1 MPGTNLTREEAQ
13 QRAKLLTVDSYE
25 IDLDLSGA
33 VEGGTYRSV
42 TTVRFDS
49 AESGVGSFIDLVAPA
64 VQEVVLNGDSL
75 DPAEVFKDSRIELAG
90 ILEGRNVLR
99 VVADCAYTNTG
110 EGLHRFVDPVDQQ
123 AYLYT
128 QFEVPDARR
137 VFASF
142 EQPDLKATFQFTVK
156 APSGWTVISNSPT
169 PEPKDDVWEFE
180 PTPRISTYV
189 TALIL
194 GPYHSVHSV
203 YEKDGQSVPLGIYC
217 RPSLAEFLDSDAI
230 FEVTRQ
236 GFEWFQEKFD
246 YAYPFKK
253 YDQLFVP
260 EFNAGAME
268 NAGAVTIR
276 DQYVFR
282 SKVTDAAYE
291 VRAETILHELAHMWF
306 GDLVTMEWW
315 NDLWLNESFA
325 TYTSIAC
332 QSYAPGSRWPHSW
345 TTFANSM
352 KTWAYRQDQLPSTH
366 PIMAQINDLD
376 DVLVNFDGITYAKGA
391 SVLKQ
396 LVAYVGE
403 DEFFRGVQA
412 YFKAHAYGNTQ
423 LSDLLGALEET
434 SGRDLGTWSQKWLQT
449 AGINV
454 LRPEI
459 ETDANG
465 VITSFAIRQEA
476 PALPA
481 GAKGEPTLRPHRI
494 AVGLYDLDDSAGG
507 SGKLVRGER
516 IELDVDGELTEVA
529 ELVGK
534 RRPAVILLNDD
545 DLSYAKVR
553 LDEQSLAFVTE
564 HLGDFEASLPR
575 ALCWASAWDM
585 TRDAELAARDYL
597 SLVLS
602 GIGKESDIGVVQ
614 SLHRQV
620 LTAVELYADPNARE
634 ALLTRWT
641 DATLAHLRSSAGGSD
656 HQLAWARAFAAT
668 ARTPEQLDLLEGLL
682 DGRESIEGLAV
693 DTELRW
699 SFVQRLAAV
708 GRFDEAEITSEYER
722 DRTAAGERHAATAR
736 AARPTEEAKA
746 EAWASVVESD
756 KLPNAVQ
763 EAVIGGFVQFGQREL
778 LAPYTEKYF
787 AAVKGVWDS
796 RSHEMAQQIAVGLY
810 PSVQVSADTLAKTD
824 EWLASAEPSAALRR
838 LISESRSGVER
849 ALRAQARHGGVGGDA
864 LRRGKMALPRA
875 RARKR
880 RFRMEVSRSTG
891 TAAPTGETTSPAAVA
906 RSGPRPHQG
915 RGERRSLLAFR
926 F

>member
-33 VEGGTYRSV
+33 QEGGTYRSV

-49 AESGVGSFIDLVAPA
+49 AEANAETFIDLIAPA
-64 VQEVVLNGDSL
+64 VHEVVLNGHAL
-75 DPAEVFKDSRIELAG
+75 EVGAVFRDSRIALRH
-90 ILEGRNVLR
+90 LREGRNELR
-99 VVADCAYTNTG
+99 VVADCEYTNTG

-142 EQPDLKATFQFTVK
+142 EQPDLKATFRFTVT

-169 PEPKDDVWEFE
+169 PEPKDDVWSFE
-180 PTPRISTYV
+180 PTPRISTYI
-189 TALIL
+189 TALIV
-194 GPYHSVHSV
+194 GPYHAVHSS

-217 RPSLAEFLDSDAI
+217 RPSLAEFLDADAI

-236 GFEWFQEKFD
+236 GFDWFQEKFD

-332 QSYAPGSRWPHSW
+332 QAYAPDSRWPHSW

-366 PIMAQINDLD
+366 PIMADIRDLD

-396 LVAYVGE
+396 LVAYVGM
-403 DEFFRGVQA
+403 DEFFQGVQA
-412 YFKAHAYGNTQ
+412 YFKRHAFGNTR

-434 SGRDLGTWSQKWLQT
+434 SGRDLQTWSRKWLQT

-454 LRPEI
+454 LRPVV
-459 ETDANG
+459 DVDSAG
-465 VITSFAIRQEA
+465 VITSFAVKQEA

-481 GAKGEPTLRPHRI
+481 GATGEPTLRPHRI
-494 AVGLYDLDDSAGG
+494 AIGLYDLDDD
-507 SGKLVRGER
+507 SGKLVRTDR
-516 IELDVDGELTEVA
+516 VELDVDGELTAVEA
-529 ELVGK
+529 LVG
-534 RRPAVILLNDD
+534 RARPAVVLLNDD

-553 LDEQSLAFVTE
+553 LDTESLAFVTE

-585 TRDAELAARDYL
+585 TRDAELPTRDYL
-597 SLVLS
+597 ALVLS
-602 GIGKESDIGVVQ
+602 GIAKESDIGVVQ

-620 LTAVELYADPNARE
+620 KLALDLYADPAGRD
-634 ALLTRWT
+634 ALLARWT
-641 DATLAHLRSSAGGSD
+641 GAALEHLRAAEPGGD

-668 ARTPEQLDLLEGLL
+668 ARTESDLALLEGLL
-682 DGRESIEGLAV
+682 DGSETIEGLAV

-699 SFVQRLAAV
+699 SFVGRLAAM
-708 GRFDEAEITSEYER
+708 GRLDEAGIAAEAER
-722 DRTAAGERHAATAR
+722 DRTAAGERHAAAAR
-736 AARPTEEAKA
+736 AARPTPEAKA
-746 EAWASVVESD
+746 AAWASVVESD
-756 KLPNAVQ
+756 ALPNAVQ
-763 EAVIGGFVQFGQREL
+763 EAVISGFVQTEQREL
-778 LAPYTEKYF
+778 LAPYAEKYF
-787 AAVKGVWDS
+787 GAVKAVWES
-796 RSHEMAQQIAVGLY
+796 RSHEMAQQVAVGLY
-810 PSVQVSADTLAKTD
+810 PSVQVSAATLDATD
-824 EWLASAEPSAALRR
+824 AWLASAEPTPALRR
-838 LISESRSGVER
+838 LITESRAGVDR
-849 ALRAQARHGGVGGDA
+849 ALRAQAADKA
-864 LRRGKMALPRA
+864 
-875 RARKR
+875 
-880 RFRMEVSRSTG
+880 
-891 TAAPTGETTSPAAVA
+891 
-906 RSGPRPHQG
+906 
-915 RGERRSLLAFR
+915 
-926 F
+926 

>member
-33 VEGGTYRSV
+33 QEGGTYRSV
-42 TTVRFDS
+42 TTVRFDV
-49 AESGVGSFIDLVAPA
+49 AEGGAESFIDLVAPA
-64 VQEVVLNGDSL
+64 VHEVTLNGDPL
-75 DPAEVFKDSRIELAG
+75 DAAEVFQDSRIALPG
-90 ILEGRNVLR
+90 LLEGRNVLR

-110 EGLHRFVDPVDQQ
+110 EGLHRFVDPVDEQ

-142 EQPDLKATFQFTVK
+142 EQPDLKATFRFTVK
-156 APSGWTVISNSPT
+156 APTGWTVISNSPT
-169 PEPKDDVWEFE
+169 PEPKDDVWAFE
-180 PTPRISTYV
+180 PTPRISSYI
-189 TALIL
+189 TALIV

-236 GFEWFQEKFD
+236 GFDWFQEKFD

-291 VRAETILHELAHMWF
+291 LRAETILHELAHMWF

-332 QSYAPGSRWPHSW
+332 QAYHPESRWPHSW

-366 PIMAQINDLD
+366 PIMAEIRDLD

-396 LVAYVGE
+396 LVAYVGM
-403 DEFFRGVQA
+403 DEFFQGVQA
-412 YFKAHAYGNTQ
+412 YFKAHAFGNTR

-434 SGRDLGTWSQKWLQT
+434 SGRDLKAWSKAWLET

-459 ETDANG
+459 ETDADG

-494 AVGLYDLDDSAGG
+494 AVGLYDLDDD

-516 IELDVDGELTEVA
+516 IELDVDGELTAVPQ
-529 ELVGK
+529 LVGT
-534 RRPAVILLNDD
+534 RRPAVVLLNDD

-564 HLGDFEASLPR
+564 HLGDFESSLPR

-585 TRDAELAARDYL
+585 TRDAELPTRDYL

-620 LTAVELYADPNARE
+620 KLAIDLYGAPATRE

-641 DATLAHLRSSAGGSD
+641 DATLAHLRTSAAGSD

-668 ARTPEQLDLLEGLL
+668 ARTPEQLDLLEALL
-682 DGRESIEGLAV
+682 DGSQTIEGLAV

-699 SFVQRLAAV
+699 AFVERLAAV
-708 GRFDEAEITSEYER
+708 GRFDEAEIAGEYER
-722 DRTAAGERHAATAR
+722 DKTAAGERHAATAR
-736 AARPTEEAKA
+736 AARPTPEAKS
-746 EAWASVVESD
+746 EAWAQVVESD

-763 EAVIGGFVQFGQREL
+763 EAVIGGFVQTDQREL

-787 AAVKGVWDS
+787 EVVKGIWES
-796 RSHEMAQQIAVGLY
+796 RSHEIAQQIAIGLY
-810 PSVQVSADTLAKTD
+810 PAIQISEETLARTD
-824 EWLASAEPSAALRR
+824 AWLAAAEPNAALRR
-838 LISESRSGVER
+838 LVSEARAGVER
-849 ALRAQARHGGVGGDA
+849 ALKAQAADA
-864 LRRGKMALPRA
+864 
-875 RARKR
+875 
-880 RFRMEVSRSTG
+880 
-891 TAAPTGETTSPAAVA
+891 
-906 RSGPRPHQG
+906 Q
-915 RGERRSLLAFR
+915 
-926 F
+926 

>member
-13 QRAKLLTVDSYE
+13 QRARLLTVDAYE
-25 IDLDLSGA
+25 IELDLSGA
-33 VEGGTYRSV
+33 QEGGTYRSE
-42 TTVRFDS
+42 TTVRFDA
-49 AESGVGSFIDLVAPA
+49 AEAGDSFIDLVAPA
-64 VQEVVLNGDSL
+64 VHEVVLNGTAL
-75 DPAEVFKDSRIELAG
+75 DPSEVFQDSRIALPGLAA
-90 ILEGRNVLR
+90 GRNELK

-110 EGLHRFVDPVDQQ
+110 EGLHRFVDPVDNQ

-142 EQPDLKATFQFTVK
+142 EQPDLKATFRFTVK
-156 APSGWTVISNSPT
+156 APEGWTVISNSPT
-169 PEPKDDVWEFE
+169 PERPSDNIWRFE
-180 PTPRISTYV
+180 PTPRISTYI
-189 TALIL
+189 TALIA
-194 GPYHSVHSV
+194 GPYHAVHST
-203 YEKDGQSVPLGIYC
+203 YENAATGQSVPLGIYC
-217 RPSLAEFLDSDAI
+217 RPSLAEFLDADEI
-230 FEVTRQ
+230 FAVTRQ
-236 GFEWFQEKFD
+236 GFDWFQEKFD
-246 YAYPFKK
+246 YAYPFAK

-332 QSYAPGSRWPHSW
+332 QAYAPGSKWPHSW

-366 PIMAQINDLD
+366 PIMAEIRDLD

-396 LVAYVGE
+396 LVAYVGM

-412 YFKAHAYGNTQ
+412 YFKEHAYGNTR

-434 SGRDLGTWSQKWLQT
+434 SGRDLKTWSKKWLET
-449 AGINV
+449 AGINI

-459 ETDANG
+459 TTGADGTIA
-465 VITSFAIRQEA
+465 SFAVRQEA

-481 GAKGEPTLRPHRI
+481 GATGEPTLRPHRI
-494 AVGLYDLDDSAGG
+494 AIGLYEHEN
-507 SGKLVRGER
+507 GKLVRKER
-516 IELDVDGELTEVA
+516 IELDVDGELTEVPQLA
-529 ELVGK
+529 G
-534 RRPAVILLNDD
+534 RQRPAVVLLNDD

-553 LDEQSLAFVTE
+553 LDEESLRVVTA
-564 HLGDFEASLPR
+564 HLGDFTESLPR

-585 TRDAELAARDYL
+585 TRDGELATRDYL
-597 SLVLS
+597 ALVLS
-602 GIGKESDIGVVQ
+602 GIAKESDIGVVQ

-620 LTAVELYADPNARE
+620 RLALDLYAAPDWRETGLARWSE
-634 ALLTRWT
+634 AALE
-641 DATLAHLRSSAGGSD
+641 HLRAAAPGSD

-668 ARTPEQLDLLEGLL
+668 ARTDEQLALLAGLL
-682 DGRESIEGLAV
+682 DGSETIEGLAV

-699 SFVQRLAAV
+699 DLLGRLVAT
-708 GRFDEAEITSEYER
+708 GRADEKAIDAELER
-722 DRTAAGERHAATAR
+722 DRTSAGEQHAAWAR
-736 AARPTEEAKA
+736 AARPTAEAKA
-746 EAWASVVESD
+746 EAWAAVVESG

-763 EAVIGGFVQFGQREL
+763 ESVIGGFQQAEHREL
-778 LAPYTEKYF
+778 IAPYAERYF
-787 AAVKGVWDS
+787 TVVKKLWDE
-796 RSHEMAQQIAVGLY
+796 RSHEIAQQIAIGLY
-810 PSVQVSADTLAKTD
+810 PALQVSQATLDATD
-824 EWLASAEPSAALRR
+824 AWLASAEPNAALRR
-838 LISESRSGVER
+838 LVTESRAGIER
-849 ALRAQARHGGVGGDA
+849 ALKAQAADA
-864 LRRGKMALPRA
+864 
-875 RARKR
+875 
-880 RFRMEVSRSTG
+880 
-891 TAAPTGETTSPAAVA
+891 AAA
-906 RSGPRPHQG
+906 
-915 RGERRSLLAFR
+915 
-926 F
+926 

>member
-1 MPGTNLTREEAQ
+1 VPGTNLTREEAQ
-13 QRAKLLTVDSYE
+13 QRAELLTVDSYE

-33 VEGGTYRSV
+33 QEGGTYRSV
-42 TTVRFDS
+42 TTVRFDVARTG
-49 AESGVGSFIDLVAPA
+49 AESFIDLVAPT
-64 VQEVVLNGDSL
+64 VHEVVLNGDQL
-75 DPAEVFKDSRIELAG
+75 DPGEVFKDSRIALPEL
-90 ILEGRNVLR
+90 LEGRNVLR

-110 EGLHRFVDPVDQQ
+110 EGLHRFVDPVDEQ

-142 EQPDLKATFQFTVK
+142 EQPDLKATFRFTVK
-156 APSGWTVISNSPT
+156 APEGWTVVSNSPT
-169 PEPKDDVWEFE
+169 PEPKDNVWAFE
-180 PTPRISTYV
+180 PTPRISTYI
-189 TALIL
+189 TALIV

-236 GFEWFQEKFD
+236 GFDWFQEKFD
-246 YAYPFKK
+246 YAYPFAK

-332 QSYAPGSRWPHSW
+332 QAAAPGSRWPHSW

-366 PIMAQINDLD
+366 PIMADIRDLD

-403 DEFFRGVQA
+403 VEFFKGVQA
-412 YFKAHAYGNTQ
+412 YFKRHAFGNTR

-434 SGRDLGTWSQKWLQT
+434 SGRDLKTWSKKWLET
-449 AGINV
+449 AGINI
-454 LRPEI
+454 LRPEL
-459 ETDANG
+459 ETDADG
-465 VITSFAIRQEA
+465 VITSFAVRQEA

-481 GAKGEPTLRPHRI
+481 GAKGEPTPRPHRI
-494 AVGLYDLDDSAGG
+494 AIGLYDVDSD
-507 SGKLVRGER
+507 SGKLVRTDR
-516 IELDVDGELTEVA
+516 LELDVDGELTAVPQ
-529 ELVGK
+529 LTGK

-553 LDEQSLAFVTE
+553 LDEQSLAVVTE
-564 HLGDFEASLPR
+564 RLGDFTASLPR

-620 LTAVELYADPNARE
+620 KLAIDLYADPAARE
-634 ALLTRWT
+634 SLLTRWT
-641 DATLAHLRSSAGGSD
+641 DATLAHLRAAEPASD

-668 ARTPEQLDLLEGLL
+668 ARTPEQLDLLEALL
-682 DGRESIEGLAV
+682 DGTRTIEGLAV

-699 SFVQRLAAV
+699 AFVERLAAV
-708 GRFDEAEITSEYER
+708 GRFDEAEIAAEYER
-722 DRTAAGERHAATAR
+722 DKTAAGERHAATAR
-736 AARPTEEAKA
+736 AARPTAEAKA
-746 EAWASVVESD
+746 EAWASVVGSD

-763 EAVIGGFVQFGQREL
+763 EAVISGFVQTDQREL
-778 LAPYTEKYF
+778 LAPYADTYF
-787 AAVKGVWDS
+787 EVVKGVWDS
-796 RSHEMAQQIAVGLY
+796 RSHEIAQQIAIGLY
-810 PSVQVSADTLAKTD
+810 PAVQVCEETLAKTD
-824 EWLASAEPSAALRR
+824 TWLAAAEPNAALRR
-838 LISESRSGVER
+838 LVSESRAGVER
-849 ALRAQARHGGVGGDA
+849 ALRAQAADA
-864 LRRGKMALPRA
+864 
-875 RARKR
+875 
-880 RFRMEVSRSTG
+880 
-891 TAAPTGETTSPAAVA
+891 AAAE
-906 RSGPRPHQG
+906 
-915 RGERRSLLAFR
+915 
-926 F
+926 

>member
-13 QRAKLLTVDSYE
+13 QRAELLTVDSYE

-33 VEGGTYRSV
+33 QEGGSYRSV
-42 TTVRFDS
+42 TTVRFDAARTG
-49 AESGVGSFIDLVAPA
+49 AESFIDLVAPA
-64 VQEVVLNGDSL
+64 VHEVVLNGDQL
-75 DPAEVFKDSRIELAG
+75 DPAQVFKDSRIALPG
-90 ILEGRNVLR
+90 LLEGRNVLR

-110 EGLHRFVDPVDQQ
+110 EGLHRFVDPVDEQ

-156 APSGWTVISNSPT
+156 APEGWTVISNSPT
-169 PEPKDDVWEFE
+169 PEPKDNVWAFE
-180 PTPRISTYV
+180 PTPRISSYI
-189 TALIL
+189 TALIV

-236 GFEWFQEKFD
+236 GFDWFQEKFD
-246 YAYPFKK
+246 YAYPFAK

-332 QSYAPGSRWPHSW
+332 QAAAPGSRWPHSW

-366 PIMAQINDLD
+366 PIMADIRDLD

-403 DEFFRGVQA
+403 DEFFKGVQA
-412 YFKAHAYGNTQ
+412 YFKAHAFGNTR

-434 SGRDLGTWSQKWLQT
+434 SGRDLKTWSKKWLET
-449 AGINV
+449 AGINI

-459 ETDANG
+459 DTDADG
-465 VITSFAIRQEA
+465 VVTSFAVRQEA

-494 AVGLYDLDDSAGG
+494 AIGLYDLDAG
-507 SGKLVRGER
+507 SGKLVRTNR
-516 IELDVDGELTEVA
+516 LELDVDGELTAVPQ
-529 ELVGK
+529 LTGT
-534 RRPAVILLNDD
+534 RRPAVVLLNDD

-553 LDEQSLAFVTE
+553 LDEESLKTVTE
-564 HLGDFEASLPR
+564 HLGDFEQSLPR

-585 TRDAELAARDYL
+585 TRDAELATRDYL

-620 LTAVELYADPNARE
+620 KLAIDLYADPAARE
-634 ALLTRWT
+634 SLLTRWT
-641 DATLAHLRSSAGGSD
+641 DATLAHLRGAEPASD

-668 ARTPEQLDLLEGLL
+668 ARTPEQLDLLEALL
-682 DGRESIEGLAV
+682 DGTRTIEGLAV

-699 SFVQRLAAV
+699 AFVERLAAV
-708 GRFDEAEITSEYER
+708 GRFDEAEIAAEYER
-722 DRTAAGERHAATAR
+722 DKTAAGERHAATAR
-736 AARPTEEAKA
+736 AARPTAEAKA
-746 EAWASVVESD
+746 AAWASVVDSD

-763 EAVIGGFVQFGQREL
+763 EAVIGGFVQTDQREL
-778 LAPYTEKYF
+778 LAAYADRYF
-787 AAVKGVWDS
+787 EVVKDIWDA
-796 RSHEMAQQIAVGLY
+796 RSHEIAQQIAIGLY
-810 PSVQVSADTLAKTD
+810 PTVQVSEETLAKTD
-824 EWLASAEPSAALRR
+824 SWLATAEPNAALRR
-838 LISESRSGVER
+838 LVSESRAGIER
-849 ALRAQARHGGVGGDA
+849 ALRAQAADA
-864 LRRGKMALPRA
+864 A
-875 RARKR
+875 
-880 RFRMEVSRSTG
+880 
-891 TAAPTGETTSPAAVA
+891 TAK
-906 RSGPRPHQG
+906 
-915 RGERRSLLAFR
+915 
-926 F
+926 

>member
-33 VEGGTYRSV
+33 QEGGTYRSV
-42 TTVRFDS
+42 TTVRFDV
-49 AESGVGSFIDLVAPA
+49 AEDRAESFIDLIAPA
-64 VQEVVLNGDSL
+64 VHEVTLNGDAL
-75 DPAEVFKDSRIELAG
+75 EPAEVFKDSRIALPG
-90 ILEGRNVLR
+90 LLQGRNVLR

-110 EGLHRFVDPVDQQ
+110 EGLHRFVDPVDDQ

-156 APSGWTVISNSPT
+156 APEGWTVVSNSPT
-169 PEPKDDVWEFE
+169 PEPQDNVWVFE
-180 PTPRISTYV
+180 PTPRISTYI
-189 TALIL
+189 TALIV
-194 GPYHSVHSV
+194 GPYHSVHST

-217 RPSLAEFLDSDAI
+217 RPSLAEFLDADAI

-236 GFEWFQEKFD
+236 GFDWFQEKFD
-246 YAYPFKK
+246 YAYPFAK

-332 QSYAPGSRWPHSW
+332 QAHAPGSRWPHSW

-366 PIMAQINDLD
+366 PIMADINDLD

-396 LVAYVGE
+396 LVAYVGM

-412 YFKAHAYGNTQ
+412 YFKRHAYGNTR

-434 SGRDLGTWSQKWLQT
+434 SGRDLKTWSKKWLET
-449 AGINV
+449 AGINI
-454 LRPEI
+454 LRPRI
-459 ETDANG
+459 ETDADG
-465 VITSFAIRQEA
+465 VITSFAVRQEA

-481 GAKGEPTLRPHRI
+481 GAKGEPVLRPHRI
-494 AVGLYDLDDSAGG
+494 AIGLYDLDEA
-507 SGKLVRGER
+507 SGKLVRAEDGR
-516 IELDVDGELTEVA
+516 IELDVDGELTAVPQLA
-529 ELVGK
+529 GR
-534 RRPAVILLNDD
+534 RRPAVVLLNDD

-564 HLGDFEASLPR
+564 HLGDFASSLPR

-585 TRDAELAARDYL
+585 TRDGELATRDYL

-620 LTAVELYADPNARE
+620 KLAIDLYADPAARD

-641 DATLAHLRSSAGGSD
+641 DATLAHLRAAEAGSD

-668 ARTPEQLDLLEGLL
+668 ARTPEQLDLLNALLEGTQT
-682 DGRESIEGLAV
+682 IEGLAV

-699 SFVQRLAAV
+699 AFVQRLAAV
-708 GRFDEAEITSEYER
+708 GRFDEAEIAGEYER

-746 EAWASVVESD
+746 EAWASVVDSD

-763 EAVIGGFVQFGQREL
+763 EAVIAGFVQTDQREL
-778 LAPYTEKYF
+778 LAPYTERYF
-787 AAVKGVWDS
+787 EVLKDIWAS

-810 PSVQVSADTLAKTD
+810 PAVQVEEDTLRRTD
-824 EWLASAEPSAALRR
+824 EWLASAAPNAALRR
-838 LISESRSGVER
+838 LVSESRAGVER
-849 ALRAQARHGGVGGDA
+849 SLKAQAADA
-864 LRRGKMALPRA
+864 
-875 RARKR
+875 
-880 RFRMEVSRSTG
+880 
-891 TAAPTGETTSPAAVA
+891 AAK
-906 RSGPRPHQG
+906 
-915 RGERRSLLAFR
+915 
-926 F
+926 

>member
-13 QRAKLLTVDSYE
+13 QRAQLLAVESYGIE
-25 IDLDLSGA
+25 LDLSGA
-33 VEGGTYRSV
+33 QEGGTYRSV
-42 TTVRFDS
+42 TTVRFDVT
-49 AESGVGSFIDLVAPA
+49 AENGAESFIDLVAPA
-64 VQEVVLNGDSL
+64 VHEVTLNGDSL
-75 DPAEVFKDSRIELAG
+75 DPAEVFADSRIALPG
-90 ILEGRNVLR
+90 LLQGRNILR

-110 EGLHRFVDPVDQQ
+110 EGLHRFVDPVDDQ

-156 APSGWTVISNSPT
+156 APEGWTVISNSPT
-169 PEPKDDVWEFE
+169 PEPQDNVWEFE
-180 PTPRISTYV
+180 PTPRISSYI
-189 TALIL
+189 TALIV

-217 RPSLAEFLDSDAI
+217 RPSLAEYLDSDAI

-236 GFEWFQEKFD
+236 GFDWFQEKFD

-332 QSYAPGSRWPHSW
+332 QAHAPGSRWPHAW

-366 PIMAQINDLD
+366 PIMAEIRDLD

-396 LVAYVGE
+396 LVAYVGM

-412 YFKAHAYGNTQ
+412 YFKRHAYGNTR

-434 SGRDLGTWSQKWLQT
+434 SGRDLKTWSEKWLQA

-459 ETDANG
+459 ETDADG
-465 VITSFAIRQEA
+465 VVTSFAIRQEA

-494 AVGLYDLDDSAGG
+494 AVGLYDLDEA

-516 IELDVDGELTEVA
+516 IELDVDGDLTAVPQ
-529 ELVGK
+529 LVGK

-564 HLGDFEASLPR
+564 HLGDFESSLPR

-614 SLHRQV
+614 SLQRQV
-620 LTAVELYADPNARE
+620 KLAIDLYADPAARE
-634 ALLTRWT
+634 ALLARWT
-641 DATLAHLRSSAGGSD
+641 DATLAHLRAAAPGSD

-668 ARTPEQLDLLEGLL
+668 ARTPEQLDVLDALL
-682 DGRESIEGLAV
+682 DGSQTVEGLVV

-699 SFVQRLAAV
+699 AFVQRLAAV
-708 GRFDEAEITSEYER
+708 GRFDEAEIAGEYER

-736 AARPTEEAKA
+736 ASRPTEEAKA
-746 EAWASVVESD
+746 EAWASVVDSD

-763 EAVIGGFVQFGQREL
+763 EAVIGGFVQTDQREV
-778 LAPYTEKYF
+778 LAPYADRYF
-787 AAVKGVWDS
+787 EVVKDIWAS

-810 PSVQVSADTLAKTD
+810 PTVQVSQETLDKTD
-824 EWLASAEPSAALRR
+824 AWLTAAEPNAALRR
-838 LISESRSGVER
+838 LVSESRAGVER
-849 ALRAQARHGGVGGDA
+849 ALRAQRADA
-864 LRRGKMALPRA
+864 
-875 RARKR
+875 
-880 RFRMEVSRSTG
+880 
-891 TAAPTGETTSPAAVA
+891 AAGE
-906 RSGPRPHQG
+906 
-915 RGERRSLLAFR
+915 
-926 F
+926 

>member
-33 VEGGTYRSV
+33 QEGGTYRSV

-49 AESGVGSFIDLVAPA
+49 AEDGAESFIDLVAPA
-64 VQEVVLNGDSL
+64 VHEVTLNGHPL
-75 DPAEVFKDSRIELAG
+75 DPAAVFKDSRIALPG
-90 ILEGRNVLR
+90 LLEGRNVLR

-142 EQPDLKATFQFTVK
+142 EQPDLKATFRFTVK
-156 APSGWTVISNSPT
+156 APSGWTVVSNSPT
-169 PEPKDDVWEFE
+169 PEPKDDVWAFE
-180 PTPRISTYV
+180 PTPRISTYI
-189 TALIL
+189 TALIV
-194 GPYHSVHSV
+194 GPYQSVHSV
-203 YEKDGQSVPLGIYC
+203 YEKDGQRVPLGIYC
-217 RPSLAEFLDSDAI
+217 RPSLAEFLDADAI

-236 GFEWFQEKFD
+236 GFDWFQEKFD
-246 YAYPFKK
+246 YAYPFEK

-332 QSYAPGSRWPHSW
+332 QAYHPESRWPHSW

-366 PIMAQINDLD
+366 PIMAEINDLD

-396 LVAYVGE
+396 LVAYVGM
-403 DEFFRGVQA
+403 DEFFAGVQA
-412 YFKAHAYGNTQ
+412 YFKQHAYANTR
-423 LSDLLGALEET
+423 LSDLLGALEKT
-434 SGRDLGTWSQKWLQT
+434 SGRDLKTWSRKWLET

-459 ETDANG
+459 ETDEDG

-494 AVGLYDLDDSAGG
+494 AVGLYNLVD
-507 SGKLVRGER
+507 GKLVRAEDGR
-516 IELDVDGELTEVA
+516 IELDVDGELTAVA
-529 ELVGK
+529 QLVGQ
-534 RRPAVILLNDD
+534 RRPDVVLLNDD

-553 LDEQSLAFVTE
+553 LDERSLAFVTE
-564 HLGDFEASLPR
+564 HLGDFESSLPR

-585 TRDAELAARDYL
+585 TRDAELATRDYL

-620 LTAVELYADPNARE
+620 KLAIDQYADPSTRE

-641 DATLAHLRSSAGGSD
+641 DATLAHLRAAEPGGD

-682 DGRESIEGLAV
+682 DGSETVEGLAV
-693 DTELRW
+693 DAELRW
-699 SFVQRLAAV
+699 AFVERLAAV
-708 GRFDEAEITSEYER
+708 GRFDETEIAGELER
-722 DRTAAGERHAATAR
+722 DKTAAGERHAATAR
-736 AARPTEEAKA
+736 AARPTAEAKA
-746 EAWASVVESD
+746 EAWASVIEDD

-763 EAVIGGFVQFGQREL
+763 EAVIAGFVQTDQREL
-778 LAPYTEKYF
+778 LAPYTDRYF
-787 AAVKGVWDS
+787 EVVKGIWDA
-796 RSHEMAQQIAVGLY
+796 RSHEIAQQIVTGLY
-810 PSVQVSADTLAKTD
+810 PALQVSEETLTKTD
-824 EWLASAEPSAALRR
+824 TWLTATEPVPALRR
-838 LISESRSGVER
+838 LISESRAGVER
-849 ALRAQARHGGVGGDA
+849 ALKAQAADA
-864 LRRGKMALPRA
+864 
-875 RARKR
+875 
-880 RFRMEVSRSTG
+880 V
-891 TAAPTGETTSPAAVA
+891 
-906 RSGPRPHQG
+906 
-915 RGERRSLLAFR
+915 
-926 F
+926 

>member
-33 VEGGTYRSV
+33 QEGGTYRSV
-42 TTVRFDS
+42 TTVRFDV
-49 AESGVGSFIDLVAPA
+49 ADEGAASFIDLVAPA
-64 VQEVVLNGDSL
+64 VHEVTLNGDSL
-75 DPAEVFKDSRIELAG
+75 EPAEVFADSRIALPG
-90 ILEGRNVLR
+90 LLRGRNVLR

-156 APSGWTVISNSPT
+156 APEGWTVVSNSPT
-169 PEPKDDVWEFE
+169 PEPQDDVWVFE
-180 PTPRISTYV
+180 PTPRISTYI
-189 TALIL
+189 TALIV

-217 RPSLAEFLDSDAI
+217 RPSLAEFLDADAI
-230 FEVTRQ
+230 FEVTRL
-236 GFEWFQEKFD
+236 GFDWFQEKFD
-246 YAYPFKK
+246 YAYPFGK

-291 VRAETILHELAHMWF
+291 ARATTILHELAHMWF

-325 TYTSIAC
+325 TYAEAAC
-332 QSYAPGSRWPHSW
+332 MAHAPGSRWPHSW
-345 TTFANSM
+345 TTFANQM

-366 PIMAQINDLD
+366 PIMAEIRDLD

-396 LVAYVGE
+396 LVAYVGM

-412 YFKAHAYGNTQ
+412 YFKRHAYGNTR

-434 SGRDLGTWSQKWLQT
+434 SGRDLRTWSKKWLET
-449 AGINV
+449 AGINI

-459 ETDANG
+459 ETDEAG
-465 VITSFAIRQEA
+465 VITSFAVRQEA

-481 GAKGEPTLRPHRI
+481 GAKGAVSDDAAPPRGTLRPHRI
-494 AVGLYDLDDSAGG
+494 AIGLYDLDEA
-507 SGKLVRGER
+507 SGKLVRAADGR
-516 IELDVDGELTEVA
+516 IELDVDGELTAVP
-529 ELVGK
+529 ELAGR

-553 LDEQSLAFVTE
+553 LDEASLAVVTE
-564 HLGDFEASLPR
+564 HLGDFESSLPR

-585 TRDAELAARDYL
+585 TRDGELATRDYL

-620 LTAVELYADPNARE
+620 KLAVDLYADPGARE

-641 DATLAHLRSSAGGSD
+641 DATLAHLRAADAGSD

-668 ARTPEQLDLLEGLL
+668 ARTPEQLDLLESLL
-682 DGRESIEGLAV
+682 DGSQTVEGLVV

-699 SFVQRLAAV
+699 AFVERLAAV
-708 GRFDEAEITSEYER
+708 GRFDEPEIAGEYER

-763 EAVIGGFVQFGQREL
+763 EAVIGGFVQTDQREL
-778 LAPYTEKYF
+778 LAPYTDRYF
-787 AAVKGVWDS
+787 EVVKDVWDA

-810 PSVQVSADTLAKTD
+810 PSVQVSEDTLRRTD
-824 EWLASAEPSAALRR
+824 EWLDSAEPNAALRR
-838 LISESRSGVER
+838 LVSESRAGVER
-849 ALRAQARHGGVGGDA
+849 ALKAQAAD
-864 LRRGKMALPRA
+864 
-875 RARKR
+875 
-880 RFRMEVSRSTG
+880 
-891 TAAPTGETTSPAAVA
+891 TAAQP
-906 RSGPRPHQG
+906 
-915 RGERRSLLAFR
+915 
-926 F
+926 

>member
-33 VEGGTYRSV
+33 QEGGTYRSV
-42 TTVRFDS
+42 TTVRFDV
-49 AESGVGSFIDLVAPA
+49 AESGAASFIDLVAPA
-64 VQEVVLNGDSL
+64 VHEVTLNGDAL
-75 DPAEVFKDSRIELAG
+75 DPAEVFADSRIALPG
-90 ILEGRNVLR
+90 LLEGRNVLR

-110 EGLHRFVDPVDQQ
+110 EGLHRFVDPVDEQ

-156 APSGWTVISNSPT
+156 APSGWTVVSNSPT
-169 PEPKDDVWEFE
+169 PEPKDDVWVFE
-180 PTPRISTYV
+180 PTPRISSYI
-189 TALIL
+189 TALIV

-236 GFEWFQEKFD
+236 GFDWFQEKFD
-246 YAYPFKK
+246 YAYPFTK

-291 VRAETILHELAHMWF
+291 TRAETILHELAHMWF

-332 QSYAPGSRWPHSW
+332 QAYAPGSRWPHSW

-366 PIMAQINDLD
+366 PIMAEIRDLD

-396 LVAYVGE
+396 LVAYVGM
-403 DEFFRGVQA
+403 DEFFKGVQA
-412 YFKAHAYGNTQ
+412 YFKRHAFGNTR

-434 SGRDLGTWSQKWLQT
+434 SGRDLSTWSQKWLQT
-449 AGINV
+449 AGINI
-454 LRPEI
+454 LRPEV
-459 ETDANG
+459 ETDADG
-465 VITSFAIRQEA
+465 VVTSFAIRQEA

-494 AVGLYDLDDSAGG
+494 AIGLYDLDEAT
-507 SGKLVRGER
+507 GKLVRTDR
-516 IELDVDGELTEVA
+516 IELDVDGALTAVPQ
-529 ELVGK
+529 LSGR
-534 RRPAVILLNDD
+534 RRPAVFLLNDD

-553 LDEQSLAFVTE
+553 LDEESLHVVTE
-564 HLGDFEASLPR
+564 HLGDFESSLPR

-585 TRDAELAARDYL
+585 TRDAELPTREYL

-620 LTAVELYADPNARE
+620 KLAIELYADPTARE

-641 DATLAHLRSSAGGSD
+641 DATLAHLRSATPGSD

-668 ARTPEQLDLLEGLL
+668 ARTPEQLDLLDGLL
-682 DGRESIEGLAV
+682 EGTHTIEGLAV

-699 SFVQRLAAV
+699 AFVERLAAV
-708 GRFDEAEITSEYER
+708 GRFDEAEIAGEYER

-746 EAWASVVESD
+746 EAWASVIDSD

-763 EAVIGGFVQFGQREL
+763 EAVIGGFVQTDQREL
-778 LAPYTEKYF
+778 LAPYTDKYF
-787 AAVKGVWDS
+787 EILKSVWDS
-796 RSHEMAQQIAVGLY
+796 RSHEIAQQIAVGLY
-810 PSVQVSADTLAKTD
+810 PSLQVSEETLAKTD
-824 EWLASAEPSAALRR
+824 TWLAAAQPNAALAR
-838 LISESRSGVER
+838 LVSESRAGVER
-849 ALRAQARHGGVGGDA
+849 ALKAQAADA
-864 LRRGKMALPRA
+864 
-875 RARKR
+875 
-880 RFRMEVSRSTG
+880 
-891 TAAPTGETTSPAAVA
+891 AA
-906 RSGPRPHQG
+906 Q
-915 RGERRSLLAFR
+915 
-926 F
+926 

>member
-1 MPGTNLTREEAQ
+1 MPGTNLTRDEAQ
-13 QRAKLLTVDSYE
+13 QRARLLTVDAYE

-33 VEGGTYRSV
+33 QEGGTPGDDANGGGTYRSV
-42 TTVRFDS
+42 TTVHFDA
-49 AESGVGSFIDLVAPA
+49 AEAGADSFIDLVAPA
-64 VQEVVLNGDSL
+64 VHEVVLNGEAL
-75 DPAEVFKDSRIELAG
+75 DPEAVFKDSRIALPGLRA
-90 ILEGRNVLR
+90 GRNELK

-137 VFASF
+137 VYASF
-142 EQPDLKATFQFTVK
+142 EQPDLKATFRFTVK
-156 APSGWTVISNSPT
+156 APEGWTVISNSPT
-169 PEPKDDVWEFE
+169 PEPSGNIWRFE
-180 PTPRISTYV
+180 PTPRISTYI
-189 TALIL
+189 TALIA
-194 GPYHSVHSV
+194 GPYHSVHSS
-203 YEKDGQSVPLGIYC
+203 YEKDGRTVPLGIYC
-217 RPSLAEFLDSDAI
+217 RPSLAEHLDAEEI
-230 FEVTRQ
+230 FAVTRQ

-246 YAYPFKK
+246 YAYPFAK

-332 QSYAPGSRWPHSW
+332 QAYAPGSKWPHSW

-366 PIMAQINDLD
+366 PIMAEINDLD

-396 LVAYVGE
+396 LVAYVGM
-403 DEFFRGVQA
+403 DEFFQGVQA
-412 YFKAHAYGNTQ
+412 YFKAHAYGNTR

-434 SGRDLGTWSQKWLQT
+434 SGRDLKTWSKKWLET
-449 AGINV
+449 AGINI

-459 ETDANG
+459 EVDAEG
-465 VITSFAIRQEA
+465 VITSFAVRQEA

-481 GAKGEPTLRPHRI
+481 GAKGEPVLRPHRI
-494 AVGLYDLDDSAGG
+494 AIGAYDLQG
-507 SGKLVRGER
+507 GKLVRTER
-516 IELDVDGELTEVA
+516 IELDVDGELTAVPQ
-529 ELVGK
+529 LVGTA
-534 RRPAVILLNDD
+534 RPAVILLNED

-553 LDEQSLAFVTE
+553 MDEESLKTVTE
-564 HLGDFEASLPR
+564 HLGDFTESLPR
-575 ALCWASAWDM
+575 ALSWSSAWDM
-585 TRDAELAARDYL
+585 TRDGELAARDYL

-620 LTAVELYADPNARE
+620 KLALDLYAAPEWRE
-634 ALLTRWT
+634 TGLATWTAAALEQ
-641 DATLAHLRSSAGGSD
+641 LRAAEPGSD
-656 HQLAWARAFAAT
+656 HQLAWARAFAAS
-668 ARTPEQLDLLEGLL
+668 ARTDEQLDLLQGLL
-682 DGRESIEGLAV
+682 DGTQEISGLAV

-699 SFVQRLAAV
+699 TLLHRLAAT
-708 GRFDEAEITSEYER
+708 GRADEKAIAAELDRDKTS
-722 DRTAAGERHAATAR
+722 AGERYAATCR
-736 AARPTEEAKA
+736 AARPTAEAKA

-756 KLPNAVQ
+756 RLPNSTQ
-763 EAVIGGFVQFGQREL
+763 ESVIGGFVQTDQREL
-778 LAPYTEKYF
+778 LAPYTAKYF
-787 AAVKGVWDS
+787 DAVKDIWNS

-810 PSVQVSADTLAKTD
+810 PALHVSQETLDATD
-824 EWLASAEPSAALRR
+824 AWLASAEPSAALRR
-838 LISESRSGVER
+838 LMTESRAGIER
-849 ALRAQARHGGVGGDA
+849 ALKAQAADA
-864 LRRGKMALPRA
+864 
-875 RARKR
+875 
-880 RFRMEVSRSTG
+880 
-891 TAAPTGETTSPAAVA
+891 AAG
-906 RSGPRPHQG
+906 
-915 RGERRSLLAFR
+915 
-926 F
+926 

>member
-1 MPGTNLTREEAQ
+1 MPGTNLTRDEAQ
-13 QRAKLLTVDSYE
+13 QRAALLSVDSYE

-33 VEGGTYRSV
+33 QEGGTYRSV
-42 TTVRFDS
+42 TTVRFDV
-49 AESGVGSFIDLVAPA
+49 AENGATSFIDLVAPT
-64 VQEVVLNGDSL
+64 VHEVTLNGDAL
-75 DPAEVFKDSRIELAG
+75 DPAEVFEDSRIALPG
-90 ILEGRNVLR
+90 LLEGRNILR

-110 EGLHRFVDPVDQQ
+110 EGLHRFVDPVDEQ

-169 PEPKDDVWEFE
+169 PEPKDDVWVFE
-180 PTPRISTYV
+180 PTPRISTYI
-189 TALIL
+189 TALIV

-217 RPSLAEFLDSDAI
+217 RPSLAEYLDSDAI

-236 GFEWFQEKFD
+236 GFDWFQEKFD
-246 YAYPFKK
+246 YAYPFEK

-332 QSYAPGSRWPHSW
+332 QADAPGSRWPHSW

-366 PIMAQINDLD
+366 PIMAEINDLD

-396 LVAYVGE
+396 LVAYVGQ

-412 YFKAHAYGNTQ
+412 YFKAHAFGNTR

-434 SGRDLGTWSQKWLQT
+434 SGRDLKAWSKAWLET

-459 ETDANG
+459 ETDEHG

-476 PALPA
+476 PALPT

-494 AVGLYDLDDSAGG
+494 AVGLYELDDD
-507 SGKLVRGER
+507 SGKLVRDER
-516 IELDVDGELTEVA
+516 VELDVDGELTAVPQ
-529 ELVGK
+529 LVGR
-534 RRPAVILLNDD
+534 RRPAVVLLNDD

-564 HLGDFEASLPR
+564 HLGDFESSLPR

-585 TRDAELAARDYL
+585 TRDAELATRDYL

-620 LTAVELYADPNARE
+620 KLAIELYADPTARE

-641 DATLAHLRSSAGGSD
+641 DATLAHLRAAEAASD

-668 ARTPEQLDLLEGLL
+668 ARTPEQLDLLEALL
-682 DGRESIEGLAV
+682 EGTQTIEGLAV

-708 GRFDEAEITSEYER
+708 GRYDEAEIAGEYER

-736 AARPTEEAKA
+736 ASRPTPEAKA
-746 EAWASVVESD
+746 EAWSQVVESD

-763 EAVIGGFVQFGQREL
+763 EAVIGGFVQTDQRDL
-778 LAPYTEKYF
+778 LAPYTDKYF
-787 AAVKGVWDS
+787 EVVKSIWDA
-796 RSHEMAQQIAVGLY
+796 RSHEIAQQIAVGLY
-810 PSVQVSADTLAKTD
+810 PTVQVSADTLHKTD
-824 EWLASAEPSAALRR
+824 AWLASAEPNAALRR
-838 LISESRSGVER
+838 LVSESRSGVER
-849 ALRAQARHGGVGGDA
+849 ALRAQAADA
-864 LRRGKMALPRA
+864 
-875 RARKR
+875 
-880 RFRMEVSRSTG
+880 
-891 TAAPTGETTSPAAVA
+891 AAPSE
-906 RSGPRPHQG
+906 
-915 RGERRSLLAFR
+915 
-926 F
+926 

>member
-1 MPGTNLTREEAQ
+1 VPGTNLTREEAR

-33 VEGGTYRSV
+33 QEGGTYRSA
-42 TTVRFDS
+42 TTVRFDV
-49 AESGVGSFIDLVAPA
+49 AENGADSFIDLVAPT
-64 VQEVVLNGDSL
+64 VHEVTLNGDSL
-75 DPAEVFKDSRIELAG
+75 DPAELFQDSRIALPG
-90 ILEGRNVLR
+90 LLEGRNILR

-156 APSGWTVISNSPT
+156 APTGWTVISNSPT
-169 PEPKDDVWEFE
+169 PEPKDDTWVFE
-180 PTPRISTYV
+180 PTPRISSYI
-189 TALIL
+189 TALIV

-282 SKVTDAAYE
+282 SKVTDASYE
-291 VRAETILHELAHMWF
+291 LRAETILHELAHMWF

-332 QSYAPGSRWPHSW
+332 QAHHPQSRWPHSW

-366 PIMAQINDLD
+366 PIMAEIRDLD

-396 LVAYVGE
+396 LVAYVGM

-412 YFKAHAYGNTQ
+412 YFKRHAFGNTR

-434 SGRDLGTWSQKWLQT
+434 SGRDLGNWSQKWLQT

-459 ETDANG
+459 ETDASG
-465 VITSFAIRQEA
+465 LITSFAIRQEA

-494 AVGLYDLDDSAGG
+494 AVGLYELDDD
-507 SGKLVRGER
+507 SGKLVREER
-516 IELDVDGELTEVA
+516 IELDVDGELTAVPQ
-529 ELVGK
+529 LTGK
-534 RRPAVILLNDD
+534 GRPAVVLLNDD

-564 HLGDFEASLPR
+564 HLGDFESSLPR

-620 LTAVELYADPNARE
+620 KLAIDLYADPAARE

-641 DATLAHLRSSAGGSD
+641 DATLAHLRSAEPGSD

-668 ARTPEQLDLLEGLL
+668 ARTPEQLDLLDALL
-682 DGRESIEGLAV
+682 DGSQTIEGLAV

-699 SFVQRLAAV
+699 AFVERLAAV
-708 GRFDEAEITSEYER
+708 GRFDEAEIAAEYER
-722 DRTAAGERHAATAR
+722 DKTAAGERHAAAAR

-746 EAWASVVESD
+746 EAWAQVVESD

-763 EAVIGGFVQFGQREL
+763 EAVIGGFVQIDQREL
-778 LAPYTEKYF
+778 LAPYADKYF
-787 AAVKGVWDS
+787 EVVKGIWES
-796 RSHEMAQQIAVGLY
+796 RSHEIAQQVAVGLY
-810 PSVQVSADTLAKTD
+810 PALQVSQEILDKTD
-824 EWLASAEPSAALRR
+824 AWLSSAEPNAALRR
-838 LISESRSGVER
+838 LVSESRAGVER
-849 ALRAQARHGGVGGDA
+849 ALKAQAADA
-864 LRRGKMALPRA
+864 SA
-875 RARKR
+875 
-880 RFRMEVSRSTG
+880 
-891 TAAPTGETTSPAAVA
+891 
-906 RSGPRPHQG
+906 
-915 RGERRSLLAFR
+915 
-926 F
+926 

>member
-13 QRAKLLTVDSYE
+13 QRAELLTVDSYE

-33 VEGGTYRSV
+33 QEGGTYRSV
-42 TTVRFDS
+42 TTVRFDV
-49 AESGVGSFIDLVAPA
+49 ARGGVESFIDLVAPT
-64 VQEVVLNGDSL
+64 VHEVMLNGDAL
-75 DPAEVFKDSRIELAG
+75 DPAEVFKDSRIALPG
-90 ILEGRNVLR
+90 LLEGRNVLR

-110 EGLHRFVDPVDQQ
+110 EGLHRFVDPVDEQ

-142 EQPDLKATFQFTVK
+142 EQPDLKATFQFTVR
-156 APSGWTVISNSPT
+156 APEGWTVISNSPT
-169 PEPKDDVWEFE
+169 PEPQDNVWVFE
-180 PTPRISTYV
+180 PTPRISTYI
-189 TALIL
+189 TALIV

-236 GFEWFQEKFD
+236 GFDWFQEKFD
-246 YAYPFKK
+246 YAYPFEK

-332 QSYAPGSRWPHSW
+332 QSAAPGSRWPHSW

-366 PIMAQINDLD
+366 PIMADIRDLD

-396 LVAYVGE
+396 LVAYVGQ
-403 DEFFRGVQA
+403 DEFFKGVQA
-412 YFKAHAYGNTQ
+412 YFKRHAFGNTR

-434 SGRDLGTWSQKWLQT
+434 SGRDLKTWSRKWLET
-449 AGINV
+449 AGINI

-459 ETDANG
+459 ATDADG
-465 VITSFAIRQEA
+465 VITSFAVRQEA

-481 GAKGEPTLRPHRI
+481 GAKGEPVLRPHRI
-494 AVGLYDLDDSAGG
+494 AIGLYDLDSD
-507 SGKLVRGER
+507 SGKLVRTER
-516 IELDVDGELTEVA
+516 VELDVDGELTAVPQ
-529 ELVGK
+529 LTGR
-534 RRPAVILLNDD
+534 RRPAVVLLNDD

-553 LDEQSLAFVTE
+553 LDEESLRTVTE
-564 HLGDFEASLPR
+564 HLGDFQESLPR

-585 TRDAELAARDYL
+585 TRDAELATRDYL

-602 GIGKESDIGVVQ
+602 GIAKESDIGVVQ

-620 LTAVELYADPNARE
+620 KLAIDLYADPAARE
-634 ALLTRWT
+634 ALLARWT
-641 DATLAHLRSSAGGSD
+641 DATLAHLRAAEPGGD

-668 ARTPEQLDLLEGLL
+668 ARTPEQLDLLEALL
-682 DGRESIEGLAV
+682 EGTQTVEGLAV

-699 SFVQRLAAV
+699 AFVERLAAV
-708 GRFDEAEITSEYER
+708 GRFDEAEIAAEYER

-736 AARPTEEAKA
+736 AARPTVEAKA
-746 EAWASVVESD
+746 EAWASVVDSD

-763 EAVIGGFVQFGQREL
+763 EAVISGFVQTDQREL
-778 LAPYTEKYF
+778 LAPYADRYF
-787 AAVKGVWDS
+787 EVVKDVWDA
-796 RSHEMAQQIAVGLY
+796 RSHEIAQQIAVGLY
-810 PSVQVSADTLAKTD
+810 PAVQVSEATLAKTD
-824 EWLASAEPSAALRR
+824 AWLAAAEPNAALRR
-838 LISESRSGVER
+838 LVSESRSGVER
-849 ALRAQARHGGVGGDA
+849 ALKAQAADA
-864 LRRGKMALPRA
+864 
-875 RARKR
+875 
-880 RFRMEVSRSTG
+880 
-891 TAAPTGETTSPAAVA
+891 AAE
-906 RSGPRPHQG
+906 
-915 RGERRSLLAFR
+915 
-926 F
+926 

>member
-1 MPGTNLTREEAQ
+1 VPGTNLTRGEAQ
-13 QRAKLLTVDSYE
+13 ERARLLTVDAYDIE
-25 IDLDLSGA
+25 LDLSGA
-33 VEGGTYRSV
+33 QEGGTYRSV
-42 TTVRFDS
+42 TSVRFDA
-49 AESGVGSFIDLVAPA
+49 AEAGASFIDLVAPT
-64 VQEVVLNGDSL
+64 VHEVVLNGDAL
-75 DPAEVFKDSRIELAG
+75 DPAEVFQDSRIALPSLLAG
-90 ILEGRNVLR
+90 HNELR

-142 EQPDLKATFQFTVK
+142 EQPDLKATFQFTVT
-156 APSGWTVISNSPT
+156 APEGWTVISNSPT
-169 PEPKDDVWEFE
+169 PEPKDNVWRFE
-180 PTPRISTYV
+180 PTPRISTYI
-189 TALIL
+189 TALIV
-194 GPYHSVHSV
+194 GPYHSVHSSW
-203 YEKDGQSVPLGIYC
+203 EGNGRSVPLGIYC
-217 RPSLAEFLDSDAI
+217 RPSLAAFLDSDAI
-230 FEVTRQ
+230 FAVTRQ
-236 GFEWFQEKFD
+236 GFDWFEEKFD
-246 YAYPFKK
+246 YAYPFAK

-291 VRAETILHELAHMWF
+291 TRAETILHELAHMWF

-332 QSYAPGSRWPHSW
+332 QAYAPGSRWPHSW

-366 PIMAQINDLD
+366 PIMAEISDLD

-396 LVAYVGE
+396 LVAYVGM

-412 YFKAHAYGNTQ
+412 YFKRHAYQNTR

-434 SGRDLGTWSQKWLQT
+434 SGRDLKTWSKAWLET

-459 ETDANG
+459 ETDASG
-465 VITSFAIRQEA
+465 TITAFAVRQEA
-476 PALPA
+476 PALPP

-494 AVGLYDLDDSAGG
+494 AIGLYDLDAT
-507 SGKLVRGER
+507 GKLVRSER
-516 IELDVDGELTEVA
+516 IELDVDGELTEVPA
-529 ELVGK
+529 LVGTK
-534 RRPAVILLNDD
+534 RSAVILLNDD

-553 LDEQSLAFVTE
+553 LDADSLAVVTE

-575 ALCWASAWDM
+575 ALSWASAWDM
-585 TRDAELAARDYL
+585 TRDGELATRDYL
-597 SLVLS
+597 ALVLS
-602 GIGKESDIGVVQ
+602 GVAKESDIGVVQ

-620 LTAVELYADPNARE
+620 KLALDLYAAPDWRE
-634 ALLTRWT
+634 AGLAQWT
-641 DATLAHLRSSAGGSD
+641 DATLEHLRSAAPGSD

-668 ARTPEQLDLLEGLL
+668 ARTDAQLDLLAGLL
-682 DGRESIEGLAV
+682 DGSETIEGLAI

-699 SFVQRLAAV
+699 ALVGRLAAT
-708 GRFDEAEITSEYER
+708 GRADEDGIAAELER
-722 DRTAAGERHAATAR
+722 DKTSAGERHAATAR
-736 AARPTEEAKA
+736 AARPTEAAKT

-763 EAVIGGFVQFGQREL
+763 QAVIGGFVQTDQREL
-778 LAPYTEKYF
+778 LAPYAEKYF
-787 AAVKGVWDS
+787 AAVKDVWNS

-810 PSVQVSADTLAKTD
+810 PVLQVSQATLDATD
-824 EWLASAEPSAALRR
+824 AWLASAEPSAALRR
-838 LISESRSGVER
+838 LVTESRAGVER
-849 ALRAQARHGGVGGDA
+849 AL
-864 LRRGKMALPRA
+864 KA
-875 RARKR
+875 RAAD
-880 RFRMEVSRSTG
+880 
-891 TAAPTGETTSPAAVA
+891 AAAG
-906 RSGPRPHQG
+906 
-915 RGERRSLLAFR
+915 
-926 F
+926 

>member
-13 QRAKLLTVDSYE
+13 ERARLLTVDAYT

-33 VEGGTYRSV
+33 QEGGTYRSA
-42 TTVRFDS
+42 TTVRFES
-49 AESGVGSFIDLVAPA
+49 AEAGAATFIDLVAPA
-64 VQEVVLNGDSL
+64 VHEVVLNGEAL
-75 DPAEVFKDSRIELAG
+75 DASAVFQDSRIALSGLLAG
-90 ILEGRNVLR
+90 ENELR

-110 EGLHRFVDPVDQQ
+110 EGLHRFVDPVDDQ

-156 APSGWTVISNSPT
+156 APQGWTVISNSPT
-169 PEPKDDVWEFE
+169 PEPEDHVWRFE
-180 PTPRISTYV
+180 PTPRISTYI
-189 TALIL
+189 TALIV
-194 GPYHSVHSV
+194 GPYHSVHSS
-203 YEKDGQSVPLGIYC
+203 YEKDGKSVPLGIYC

-230 FEVTRQ
+230 FDVTRQ
-236 GFEWFQEKFD
+236 GFDWFQEKFD
-246 YAYPFKK
+246 YDYPFAK

-291 VRAETILHELAHMWF
+291 TRAETILHELAHMWF

-332 QSYAPGSRWPHSW
+332 LAYAPGSKWPQSW

-366 PIMAQINDLD
+366 PIMADITDLD

-396 LVAYVGE
+396 LVAYVGM
-403 DEFFRGVQA
+403 DAFFQGVQA
-412 YFKAHAYGNTQ
+412 YFKQHAFGNTR
-423 LSDLLGALEET
+423 LSDLLGALEKT
-434 SGRDLGTWSQKWLQT
+434 SGRDLKAWSKAWLET
-449 AGINV
+449 AGINI

-459 ETDANG
+459 EVDGAG
-465 VITSFAIRQEA
+465 HVTSFAVRQEA

-494 AVGLYDLDDSAGG
+494 AIGCYDLDG
-507 SGKLVRGER
+507 SGKLVRTNR
-516 IELDVDGELTEVA
+516 IELDVDGERTEVPFPPNTP
-529 ELVGK
+529 
-534 RRPAVILLNDD
+534 RPAVILLNDD

-553 LDEQSLAFVTE
+553 LDEESLRVVTA
-564 HLGDFEASLPR
+564 HLGDFTESLPR
-575 ALCWASAWDM
+575 ALSWASAWDM
-585 TRDAELAARDYL
+585 TRDGELATRDYL
-597 SLVLS
+597 ALVLS
-602 GIGKESDIGVVQ
+602 GISKETDIGVVQ

-620 LTAVELYADPNARE
+620 KMALDLYADPAGRE
-634 ALLTRWT
+634 AGLTRWT
-641 DATLAHLRSSAGGSD
+641 DATLAHLRSSDAGSD
-656 HQLAWARAFAAT
+656 HQLAWARAFADT
-668 ARTPEQLDLLEGLL
+668 ARTPLQLDLLVGLL
-682 DGRESIEGLAV
+682 EGTESVEGLAV

-699 SFVQRLAAV
+699 AFVHRLAAV
-708 GRFDEAEITSEYER
+708 GRFDEEEIAGELVR
-722 DRTAAGERHAATAR
+722 DRTSAGERHAASAR
-736 AARPTEEAKA
+736 AARPTEAAKA

-756 KLPNAVQ
+756 QLPNAVQ
-763 EAVIGGFVQFGQREL
+763 EAVIGGFVQTDQREL

-787 AAVKGVWDS
+787 AAVKKVWDS
-796 RSHEMAQQIAVGLY
+796 RSHEMAQQVAVGLY
-810 PSVQVSADTLAKTD
+810 PSLQVSQETLDATD
-824 EWLASAEPSAALRR
+824 AWLASAEPSAALRR

-849 ALRAQARHGGVGGDA
+849 ALRAQAADA
-864 LRRGKMALPRA
+864 GAA
-875 RARKR
+875 
-880 RFRMEVSRSTG
+880 
-891 TAAPTGETTSPAAVA
+891 TA
-906 RSGPRPHQG
+906 
-915 RGERRSLLAFR
+915 
-926 F
+926 

>member
-1 MPGTNLTREEAQ
+1 VPGTNLTREEART
-13 QRAKLLTVDSYE
+13 RAKLLTVDSYG

-33 VEGGTYRSV
+33 QEGGTYRSV
-42 TTVRFDS
+42 TTVRFDV
-49 AESGVGSFIDLVAPA
+49 AESGAESFIDLIAPA
-64 VQEVVLNGDSL
+64 VHEVTLNGDAL
-75 DPAEVFKDSRIELAG
+75 DPAEVFADSRIALPG
-90 ILEGRNVLR
+90 LLEGRNVLR

-110 EGLHRFVDPVDQQ
+110 EGLHRFVDPVDDQ

-142 EQPDLKATFQFTVK
+142 EQPDLKATFQFTVR
-156 APSGWTVISNSPT
+156 APEGWTVISNSPT
-169 PEPKDDVWEFE
+169 PEPDGNLWVFE
-180 PTPRISTYV
+180 PTPRISTYI
-189 TALIL
+189 TALIV

-203 YEKDGQSVPLGIYC
+203 YEKDGQTVPLGIYC
-217 RPSLAEFLDSDAI
+217 RPSLAEFLDADAI
-230 FEVTRQ
+230 FDVTRQ
-236 GFEWFQEKFD
+236 GFDWFQEKFD

-268 NAGAVTIR
+268 NAGAVTFR

-282 SKVTDAAYE
+282 SKVTDASYE
-291 VRAETILHELAHMWF
+291 ARAATILHELAHMWF

-325 TYTSIAC
+325 TYAEAAC
-332 QSYAPGSRWPHSW
+332 LAHAPGTRWPQSW
-345 TTFANSM
+345 TTFANQM

-366 PIMAQINDLD
+366 PIMAEINDLE

-396 LVAYVGE
+396 LVAYVGM

-412 YFKAHAYGNTQ
+412 YFKRHAYGNTR

-434 SGRDLGTWSQKWLQT
+434 SGRDLKTWSEKWLQT

-459 ETDANG
+459 ETDQEDGSG
-465 VITSFAIRQEA
+465 VITSFAVRQEA

-481 GAKGEPTLRPHRI
+481 GAKGEAVLRPHRI
-494 AVGLYDLDDSAGG
+494 AIGLYDVDEAT
-507 SGKLVRGER
+507 GKLVRAEDGR
-516 IELDVDGELTEVA
+516 IELDVDGELTAVPQ
-529 ELVGK
+529 LVGR
-534 RRPAVILLNDD
+534 RRPAVVLLNDD

-553 LDEQSLAFVTE
+553 LDEKSLAFVTE
-564 HLGDFEASLPR
+564 HLGDFEWSLPR

-585 TRDAELAARDYL
+585 TRDGELAARDYL

-620 LTAVELYADPNARE
+620 KLAIDLYADPAARE

-641 DATLAHLRSSAGGSD
+641 DATLAHLRSAEAGGD

-668 ARTPEQLDLLEGLL
+668 ARTPEQLDLLEALL
-682 DGRESIEGLAV
+682 DGSHTVEGLAV

-699 SFVQRLAAV
+699 AFVQRLAAV
-708 GRFDEAEITSEYER
+708 GRFDENEIAAEYER
-722 DRTAAGERHAATAR
+722 DRTAAGERHAAGAR

-756 KLPNAVQ
+756 KLPNAIQ
-763 EAVIGGFVQFGQREL
+763 EAVIAGFVQTDQREL
-778 LAPYTEKYF
+778 LAPYVDRYF
-787 AAVKGVWDS
+787 AAVKDVWDS
-796 RSHEMAQQIAVGLY
+796 RSYEMAQQVVVGLY
-810 PSVQVSADTLAKTD
+810 PSVHISADTLEKTD
-824 EWLASAEPSAALRR
+824 AWLASAEPVAALRR
-838 LISESRSGVER
+838 LISEARAGVDR
-849 ALRAQARHGGVGGDA
+849 ALRAQAVDA
-864 LRRGKMALPRA
+864 A
-875 RARKR
+875 R
-880 RFRMEVSRSTG
+880 
-891 TAAPTGETTSPAAVA
+891 
-906 RSGPRPHQG
+906 Q
-915 RGERRSLLAFR
+915 
-926 F
+926 

>member
-33 VEGGTYRSV
+33 QEGGTYRSV

-49 AESGVGSFIDLVAPA
+49 AENGAESFIDLVAPTVHEIA
-64 VQEVVLNGDSL
+64 LNGDHL
-75 DPAEVFKDSRIELAG
+75 DPDEVFKDSRIALPG
-90 ILEGRNVLR
+90 ILRGRNVLR

-156 APSGWTVISNSPT
+156 APTGWTVISNSPT
-169 PEPKDDVWEFE
+169 PEPKDDTWVFE
-180 PTPRISTYV
+180 PTPRISTYI
-189 TALIL
+189 TALIV

-236 GFEWFQEKFD
+236 GFDWFQEKFD

-291 VRAETILHELAHMWF
+291 MRAETILHELAHMWF

-332 QSYAPGSRWPHSW
+332 QAYSPDSRWPHSW
-345 TTFANSM
+345 TSFANQM

-366 PIMAQINDLD
+366 PIMAEIRDLD

-396 LVAYVGE
+396 LVAYVGM

-412 YFKAHAYGNTQ
+412 YFKTHAYGNTR

-434 SGRDLGTWSQKWLQT
+434 SGRDLKNWSEKWLQT
-449 AGINV
+449 AGINI

-459 ETDANG
+459 ETDADG
-465 VITSFAIRQEA
+465 VITSFVIRQEA

-494 AVGLYDLDDSAGG
+494 AIGLYDLDDD
-507 SGKLVRGER
+507 SGKLRRGGEDSGAGR
-516 IELDVDGELTEVA
+516 IELDVDGELTAVP
-529 ELVGK
+529 ELVGR
-534 RRPAVILLNDD
+534 RRPAIVLLNDD

-553 LDEQSLAFVTE
+553 LDEDSLAFVTE

-585 TRDAELAARDYL
+585 TRDAELATRDYL

-614 SLHRQV
+614 TLHRQV
-620 LTAVELYADPNARE
+620 KLALDLYADPAWRE
-634 ALLTRWT
+634 AGLTRWT
-641 DATLAHLRSSAGGSD
+641 EATLAHLRAAAPGSD

-682 DGRESIEGLAV
+682 DGGETIEGLAV

-699 SFVQRLAAV
+699 TFVQRLAAV
-708 GRFDEAEITSEYER
+708 GRFDEAEIAGEYER
-722 DRTAAGERHAATAR
+722 DKTAAGERHAATAR

-763 EAVIGGFVQFGQREL
+763 EAVIGGFVQTDQREL
-778 LAPYTEKYF
+778 LASYTEKYF
-787 AAVKGVWDS
+787 AAVKDVWES

-810 PSVQVSADTLAKTD
+810 PAVQVSQDTLEKTD
-824 EWLASAEPSAALRR
+824 AWLASAEPNAALRR
-838 LISESRSGVER
+838 LVSESRSGIER
-849 ALRAQARHGGVGGDA
+849 ALKAQSADA
-864 LRRGKMALPRA
+864 
-875 RARKR
+875 
-880 RFRMEVSRSTG
+880 
-891 TAAPTGETTSPAAVA
+891 AAQP
-906 RSGPRPHQG
+906 
-915 RGERRSLLAFR
+915 
-926 F
+926 

>member
-33 VEGGTYRSV
+33 QEGGTYRSV
-42 TTVRFDS
+42 TTVRFDV
-49 AESGVGSFIDLVAPA
+49 AEDGAASFIDLVAPA
-64 VQEVVLNGDSL
+64 VHEVTLNGEAL
-75 DPAEVFKDSRIELAG
+75 DAAEVFQDSRIALPG
-90 ILEGRNVLR
+90 LLKGRNILR

-110 EGLHRFVDPVDQQ
+110 EGLHRFVDPVDDQ

-156 APSGWTVISNSPT
+156 APAGWTVVSNSPT
-169 PEPKDDVWEFE
+169 PEPQDDVWVFE
-180 PTPRISTYV
+180 PTPRISSYI
-189 TALIL
+189 TALIV

-203 YEKDGQSVPLGIYC
+203 YEKDGRSVPLGIYC
-217 RPSLAEFLDSDAI
+217 RPSLAEFLDADAI
-230 FEVTRQ
+230 FDVTRQ
-236 GFEWFQEKFD
+236 GFDWFQEKFD
-246 YAYPFKK
+246 YAYPFAK

-332 QSYAPGSRWPHSW
+332 QAHAPGSRWPHSW

-366 PIMAQINDLD
+366 PIMADINDLD

-396 LVAYVGE
+396 LVAYVGM

-412 YFKAHAYGNTQ
+412 YFKRHAFGNTR

-434 SGRDLGTWSQKWLQT
+434 SGRDLKTWSKKWLET
-449 AGINV
+449 AGINI

-459 ETDANG
+459 ETGADG
-465 VITSFAIRQEA
+465 VITSFAVRQEA

-494 AVGLYDLDDSAGG
+494 AIGLYDLDEA
-507 SGKLVRGER
+507 SGKLVRAEDGR
-516 IELDVDGELTEVA
+516 IELDVDGELTAVPQLA
-529 ELVGK
+529 GR
-534 RRPAVILLNDD
+534 RRPAVVLLNDD

-553 LDEQSLAFVTE
+553 LDEESLAFVTE
-564 HLGDFEASLPR
+564 HLGDFASSLPR

-585 TRDAELAARDYL
+585 TRDGELATRDYL

-620 LTAVELYADPNARE
+620 KLAIDLYADPAARDT
-634 ALLTRWT
+634 LLTRWT
-641 DATLAHLRSSAGGSD
+641 DATLAHLRAAEPGSD

-668 ARTPEQLDLLEGLL
+668 ARTPEQLDLLNALLEGS
-682 DGRESIEGLAV
+682 ESIEGLAV

-699 SFVQRLAAV
+699 AFVQRLAAV
-708 GRFDEAEITSEYER
+708 GRFDEAEIAGEYER
-722 DRTAAGERHAATAR
+722 DKTAAGERHAATAR

-746 EAWASVVESD
+746 EAWAAVVESD

-763 EAVIGGFVQFGQREL
+763 EAVIAGFVQTDQREL
-778 LAPYTEKYF
+778 LAPYTDRYF
-787 AAVKGVWDS
+787 EVLKGVWES
-796 RSHEMAQQIAVGLY
+796 RSHEIAQQIAVGLY
-810 PSVQVSADTLAKTD
+810 PAVQVSQETLRKTD
-824 EWLASAEPSAALRR
+824 AWLSSAEPNAALRR
-838 LISESRSGVER
+838 LVSEARAGVER
-849 ALRAQARHGGVGGDA
+849 SLKAQAADA
-864 LRRGKMALPRA
+864 
-875 RARKR
+875 
-880 RFRMEVSRSTG
+880 
-891 TAAPTGETTSPAAVA
+891 AAK
-906 RSGPRPHQG
+906 
-915 RGERRSLLAFR
+915 
-926 F
+926 

>member
-33 VEGGTYRSV
+33 QEGGTYRSV
-42 TTVRFDS
+42 TTVRFDVS
-49 AESGVGSFIDLVAPA
+49 ADGEGTRSFIDLVAPT
-64 VQEVVLNGDSL
+64 VHEVTLNGDSL
-75 DPAEVFKDSRIELAG
+75 DPAEVFADSRIALPG
-90 ILEGRNVLR
+90 LLPGRNVLR
-99 VVADCAYTNTG
+99 VSADCAYTNTG
-110 EGLHRFVDPVDQQ
+110 EGLHRFVDPVDDQ

-156 APSGWTVISNSPT
+156 APAGWTVVSNSPT
-169 PEPKDDVWEFE
+169 PEPRDNVWEFE
-180 PTPRISTYV
+180 PTPRISTYI
-189 TALIL
+189 TALIV

-217 RPSLAEFLDSDAI
+217 RPSLAEHLDADAI
-230 FEVTRQ
+230 FDVTRQ

-246 YAYPFKK
+246 YAYPFGK

-291 VRAETILHELAHMWF
+291 VRAATILHELAHMWF

-325 TYTSIAC
+325 TYAEAAC
-332 QSYAPGSRWPHSW
+332 QADAPGSKWPHSW

-366 PIMAQINDLD
+366 PIMADIRDLD

-396 LVAYVGE
+396 LVAYVGK
-403 DEFFRGVQA
+403 DAFFSGVQA
-412 YFKAHAYGNTQ
+412 YFKRHAYGNTR

-434 SGRDLGTWSQKWLQT
+434 SGRDLSTWSKKWLET

-459 ETDANG
+459 ETDGADG
-465 VITSFAIRQEA
+465 TGTITSFAVRQEA

-481 GAKGEPTLRPHRI
+481 GAKGESTLRPHRI
-494 AVGLYDLDDSAGG
+494 AVGLYDLDAA
-507 SGKLVRGER
+507 SGKLVRVDR
-516 IELDVDGELTEVA
+516 VELDVDGELTSVP
-529 ELVGK
+529 ELAGK
-534 RRPAVILLNDD
+534 ARPAVVLLNDD

-553 LDEQSLAFVTE
+553 LDERSLAFVTE

-585 TRDAELAARDYL
+585 TRDGELATRDYL

-620 LTAVELYADPNARE
+620 KLAIDLYAAPNARE
-634 ALLTRWT
+634 ALLNRWT
-641 DATLAHLRSSAGGSD
+641 EATLAHLRAAEAGSD

-668 ARTPEQLDLLEGLL
+668 ARKPEQLDLLDSLL
-682 DGRESIEGLAV
+682 DGTKTVEGLAV

-699 SFVQRLAAV
+699 AFVQRLAAV
-708 GRFDEAEITSEYER
+708 GRYDESEIAAEYER
-722 DRTAAGERHAATAR
+722 DKTAAGERHAATAR
-736 AARPTEEAKA
+736 AAQPSEEAKA

-756 KLPNAVQ
+756 KLPNALQ
-763 EAVIGGFVQFGQREL
+763 EAVIAGFVQTDQREL
-778 LAPYTEKYF
+778 LAPYTDRYF
-787 AAVKGVWDS
+787 EALAGVWES
-796 RSHEMAQQIAVGLY
+796 RSHEMAQQIVVGLY
-810 PSVQVSADTLAKTD
+810 PSIQVSEETLEKTD
-824 EWLASAEPSAALRR
+824 SWLASTDPNAALRR
-838 LISESRSGVER
+838 LVSESRAGVER
-849 ALRAQARHGGVGGDA
+849 ALRAQAADA
-864 LRRGKMALPRA
+864 
-875 RARKR
+875 
-880 RFRMEVSRSTG
+880 
-891 TAAPTGETTSPAAVA
+891 AAEEA
-906 RSGPRPHQG
+906 
-915 RGERRSLLAFR
+915 
-926 F
+926 

>member
-25 IDLDLSGA
+25 IELDLSGA
-33 VEGGTYRSV
+33 QEGGTYPSV
-42 TTVRFDS
+42 TTVRFES
-49 AESGVGSFIDLVAPA
+49 AEANAETFIDLVAPT
-64 VQEVVLNGDSL
+64 VHEVVLNGTSL
-75 DPAEVFKDSRIELAG
+75 DVAAVFRDSRIALAG
-90 ILEGRNVLR
+90 LAAGPNELK

-156 APSGWTVISNSPT
+156 APEGWTVISNSPT
-169 PEPKDDVWEFE
+169 PKPADNLWVFE
-180 PTPRISTYV
+180 PTPRISTYI
-189 TALIL
+189 TALIV
-194 GPYHSVHSV
+194 GPYHAVHSS
-203 YEKDGQSVPLGIYC
+203 YEGPDGQTVPLGIYC
-217 RPSLAEFLDSDAI
+217 RPSLAEFLDADAI

-236 GFEWFQEKFD
+236 GFDWFQEKFAYD
-246 YAYPFKK
+246 YPFAK

-332 QSYAPGSRWPHSW
+332 QAYHPDSKWPHSW

-366 PIMAQINDLD
+366 PIMAEIRDLD

-396 LVAYVGE
+396 LVAYVGM
-403 DEFFRGVQA
+403 DEFFTGVQA
-412 YFKAHAYGNTQ
+412 YFKAHAFGNTR

-434 SGRDLGTWSQKWLQT
+434 SGRDLAAWSKAWLET

-459 ETDANG
+459 ETDAHG
-465 VITSFAIRQEA
+465 VITSFKVRQEA

-481 GAKGEPTLRPHRI
+481 GAKGEPVLRPHRI
-494 AVGLYDLDDSAGG
+494 AIGAYALDDA
-507 SGKLVRGER
+507 SGKLLRER
-516 IELDVDGELTEVA
+516 RVELDIAAAELTEVP
-529 ELVGK
+529 ELVGH
-534 RRPAVILLNDD
+534 RRPDVVLLNDD

-553 LDEQSLAFVTE
+553 LDAESLAAVTA

-585 TRDAELAARDYL
+585 TRDGELATRDYL
-597 SLVLS
+597 GLVLS
-602 GIGKESDIGVVQ
+602 GIAKETDIGVVQ

-620 LTAVELYADPNARE
+620 KLALDLYADPAWRDTGL
-634 ALLTRWT
+634 ATWT
-641 DATLAHLRSSAGGSD
+641 EATLSHLRAAEPGSD

-668 ARTPEQLDLLEGLL
+668 ARTEAQLDLLAALLAGTETVDGLV
-682 DGRESIEGLAV
+682 V

-699 SFVQRLAAV
+699 AFLERLAAT
-708 GRFDEAEITSEYER
+708 GRADEPEIAAELER
-722 DRTAAGERHAATAR
+722 DATAAGERHAATAR
-736 AARPTEEAKA
+736 AARPTAGAKA
-746 EAWASVVESD
+746 AAWASVVESAD
-756 KLPNAVQ
+756 LPNAVQ
-763 EAVIGGFVQFGQREL
+763 EAVIGGFVQTDQREL
-778 LAPYTEKYF
+778 LAPYAEKYF
-787 AAVKGVWDS
+787 AAVKGIWDT
-796 RSHEMAQQIAVGLY
+796 RSHEIAQQIAVGLY
-810 PSVQVSADTLAKTD
+810 PSLLVSQATLDATD
-824 EWLASAEPSAALRR
+824 AWLSSAEPNAALRR
-838 LISESRSGVER
+838 LVSESRAGVER
-849 ALRAQARHGGVGGDA
+849 ALKAQAADA
-864 LRRGKMALPRA
+864 
-875 RARKR
+875 
-880 RFRMEVSRSTG
+880 
-891 TAAPTGETTSPAAVA
+891 AAAS
-906 RSGPRPHQG
+906 
-915 RGERRSLLAFR
+915 
-926 F
+926 

>member
-13 QRAKLLTVDSYE
+13 QRAKLLAVDSYE

-33 VEGGTYRSV
+33 QEGGTYRSV

-49 AESGVGSFIDLVAPA
+49 AEANAETFIDLVAPA
-64 VQEVVLNGDSL
+64 VHEVVLNGHAL
-75 DPAEVFKDSRIELAG
+75 DVAAVFRDSRIALKHLEAGPNELK
-90 ILEGRNVLR
+90 
-99 VVADCAYTNTG
+99 VVADCDYTNTG

-169 PEPKDDVWEFE
+169 PEPSGDVWVFE
-180 PTPRISTYV
+180 PTPRMSTYI
-189 TALIL
+189 TALIV
-194 GPYHSVHSV
+194 GPYHSVHSS
-203 YEKDGQSVPLGIYC
+203 YEGPGGQSVPLGIYC

-246 YAYPFKK
+246 YAYPFAK

-291 VRAETILHELAHMWF
+291 TRAETILHELAHMWF

-332 QSYAPGSRWPHSW
+332 QAYAENSRWPHSW

-366 PIMAQINDLD
+366 PIMADIRDLD

-396 LVAYVGE
+396 LVAYVGT

-412 YFKAHAYGNTQ
+412 YFKAHAFGNTR

-434 SGRDLGTWSQKWLQT
+434 SGRDLKTWSKKWLET

-454 LRPEI
+454 LRPVVDVD
-459 ETDANG
+459 TSG
-465 VITSFAIRQEA
+465 RITSFAVKQEA
-476 PALPA
+476 PALPT
-481 GAKGEPTLRPHRI
+481 GAQGEPTLRPHRI
-494 AVGLYDLDDSAGG
+494 AIGLYDLDDA
-507 SGKLVRGER
+507 SGKLLRTDRV
-516 IELDVDGELTEVA
+516 ELDVDGELTAVDA
-529 ELVGK
+529 LVG
-534 RRPAVILLNDD
+534 RERPAVILLNDD

-553 LDEQSLAFVTE
+553 MDAESLAFVTE
-564 HLGDFEASLPR
+564 HIGDFEASLPR
-575 ALCWASAWDM
+575 ALSWASAWDM
-585 TRDAELAARDYL
+585 TRDAELPTREYL

-602 GIGKESDIGVVQ
+602 GIAKESDIGVVQ

-620 LTAVELYADPNARE
+620 KLALELYAAPAGRDE
-634 ALLTRWT
+634 ALARWT
-641 DATLAHLRSSAGGSD
+641 GATLSHLRSAEPGSD

-668 ARTPEQLDLLEGLL
+668 ARTEEQLTLIEELVSGKQ
-682 DGRESIEGLAV
+682 SIEGLAV

-699 SFVQRLAAV
+699 AFVHRLAAM
-708 GRFDEAEITSEYER
+708 GRLDEAGITAELDR
-722 DRTAAGERHAATAR
+722 DKTAAGERHAASAR
-736 AARPTEEAKA
+736 AARPTPEAKA

-756 KLPNAVQ
+756 KLPNAIQ
-763 EAVIGGFVQFGQREL
+763 ESVIGGFVQTDQREL
-778 LAPYTEKYF
+778 LAPYAEKF
-787 AAVKGVWDS
+787 FSAVKGAWDS

-810 PSVQVSADTLAKTD
+810 PSLQISRATLDATDTWLSSA
-824 EWLASAEPSAALRR
+824 SPSAALRR
-838 LISESRSGVER
+838 LITESRAGVER
-849 ALRAQARHGGVGGDA
+849 ALRAQAADA
-864 LRRGKMALPRA
+864 
-875 RARKR
+875 
-880 RFRMEVSRSTG
+880 
-891 TAAPTGETTSPAAVA
+891 
-906 RSGPRPHQG
+906 
-915 RGERRSLLAFR
+915 
-926 F
+926 

>member
-13 QRAKLLTVDSYE
+13 QRAKLLSVDAYE
-25 IDLDLSGA
+25 IDLDLCGAQSG
-33 VEGGTYRSV
+33 GGTFRSV
-42 TTVRFDS
+42 TTVRFDVTENG
-49 AESGVGSFIDLVAPA
+49 AESFIDLVAPA
-64 VQEVVLNGDSL
+64 VHEVTLNGDQL
-75 DPAEVFKDSRIELAG
+75 DVDEVFADSRIALPG
-90 ILEGRNVLR
+90 LLTGRNILR

-110 EGLHRFVDPVDQQ
+110 EGLHRFIDPVDEQ

-142 EQPDLKATFQFTVK
+142 EQPDLKATFQFTVR
-156 APSGWTVISNSPT
+156 APEGWTVISNSPT
-169 PEPKDDVWEFE
+169 PEPKDNVWVFE
-180 PTPRISTYV
+180 PTPRISSYI
-189 TALIL
+189 TALIV

-217 RPSLAEFLDSDAI
+217 RPSLAEHLDSDAI

-236 GFEWFQEKFD
+236 GFDWFQEKFD

-291 VRAETILHELAHMWF
+291 TRAETILHELAHMWF

-332 QSYAPGSRWPHSW
+332 QAAAPGSRWPHSW

-366 PIMAQINDLD
+366 PIMADITDLD

-403 DEFFRGVQA
+403 DAFFQGVQA
-412 YFKAHAYGNTQ
+412 YFKRHAYGNTR

-434 SGRDLGTWSQKWLQT
+434 SGRDLRSWSKAWLET

-454 LRPEI
+454 LRPVI
-459 ETDANG
+459 DTDAEG
-465 VITSFAIRQEA
+465 TITSFAIRQEA

-481 GAKGEPTLRPHRI
+481 GAKGEPTLRPHRV
-494 AVGLYDLDDSAGG
+494 AVGCYDLDP

-516 IELDVDGELTEVA
+516 VELDVDGELTDVPQ
-529 ELVGK
+529 LVGT
-534 RRPAVILLNDD
+534 RRPAVVLLNDD

-564 HLGDFEASLPR
+564 HLGEFAESLPR

-585 TRDAELAARDYL
+585 TRDAELATRDYL

-620 LTAVELYADPNARE
+620 KLAVDQYADPAARE
-634 ALLTRWT
+634 TLLTRWT
-641 DATLAHLRSSAGGSD
+641 EATLAHLRAATPGSD

-668 ARTPEQLDLLEGLL
+668 ARTPEQLDLLEALL
-682 DGRESIEGLAV
+682 DGTQTVAGLAV

-699 SFVQRLAAV
+699 AFVQRLAAV
-708 GRFDEAEITSEYER
+708 GRFDEAEIAGEHEQ
-722 DRTAAGERHAATAR
+722 DRTAAGERHAAAAR

-746 EAWASVVESD
+746 EAWASVVDSD

-763 EAVIGGFVQFGQREL
+763 EAVISGFVQTDQREL
-778 LAPYTEKYF
+778 LAPYADRYF
-787 AAVKGVWDS
+787 EVLAEVWTS

-810 PSVQVSADTLAKTD
+810 PAIQVTD
-824 EWLASAEPSAALRR
+824 ETLRRTDAWLTSAEPNAALRR
-838 LISESRSGVER
+838 LVSESRAGVER
-849 ALRAQARHGGVGGDA
+849 ALRAQAAD
-864 LRRGKMALPRA
+864 
-875 RARKR
+875 
-880 RFRMEVSRSTG
+880 S
-891 TAAPTGETTSPAAVA
+891 AA
-906 RSGPRPHQG
+906 
-915 RGERRSLLAFR
+915 
-926 F
+926 

>member
-13 QRAKLLTVDSYE
+13 QRAKLLAVDSYE
-25 IDLDLSGA
+25 IELDLSGA
-33 VEGGTYRSV
+33 QEGGTYRSV
-42 TTVRFDS
+42 TTVRFDVS
-49 AESGVGSFIDLVAPA
+49 ENGADSFIDLVAPA
-64 VQEVVLNGDSL
+64 VHEVTLNGDSL
-75 DPAEVFKDSRIELAG
+75 DPAEVFADSRIALRG
-90 ILEGRNVLR
+90 LLEGRNILR

-110 EGLHRFVDPVDQQ
+110 EGLHRFVDPVDDQ

-142 EQPDLKATFQFTVK
+142 EQPDLKATFQFTVR
-156 APSGWTVISNSPT
+156 APEGWTVISNSPT
-169 PEPKDDVWEFE
+169 PEPQDSVWVFE
-180 PTPRISTYV
+180 PTPRISTYI
-189 TALIL
+189 TALIV

-217 RPSLAEFLDSDAI
+217 RPSLAEYLDSDAI

-332 QSYAPGSRWPHSW
+332 QAHAPGSRWPHAW

-366 PIMAQINDLD
+366 PIMAEIRDLD

-396 LVAYVGE
+396 LVAYVGM

-412 YFKAHAYGNTQ
+412 YFKRHAYGNTR

-434 SGRDLGTWSQKWLQT
+434 SGRDLKTWSEKWLQA
-449 AGINV
+449 AGINI

-459 ETDANG
+459 ETDADG
-465 VITSFAIRQEA
+465 VVTSFAIRQEA

-481 GAKGEPTLRPHRI
+481 GAKGEPMLRPHRI
-494 AVGLYDLDDSAGG
+494 AVGLYELDDD
-507 SGKLVRGER
+507 SGKLVRDER
-516 IELDVDGELTEVA
+516 IELDVDGELTAVPQ
-529 ELVGK
+529 LVGK

-553 LDEQSLAFVTE
+553 LDEQSLAFVTQ
-564 HLGDFEASLPR
+564 HLGDFESSLPR

-585 TRDAELAARDYL
+585 TRDAELPARDYL

-620 LTAVELYADPNARE
+620 KLAVDLYADPAARE
-634 ALLTRWT
+634 ALLARWT
-641 DATLAHLRSSAGGSD
+641 DATLAHLRAAAPGSD

-668 ARTPEQLDLLEGLL
+668 ARTPEQLDLLDALL
-682 DGRESIEGLAV
+682 DGSKTIEGLVV

-708 GRFDEAEITSEYER
+708 GRFDETEIAGEYDR

-736 AARPTEEAKA
+736 AARPTPEAKA
-746 EAWASVVESD
+746 EAWASVVDSD

-763 EAVIGGFVQFGQREL
+763 EAVIAGFVQTDQRDL
-778 LAPYTEKYF
+778 LAPYADRYF
-787 AAVKGVWDS
+787 EVVKDIWES

-810 PSVQVSADTLAKTD
+810 PTVQVSRETLEKTD
-824 EWLASAEPSAALRR
+824 AWLTSAEPNAALRR
-838 LISESRSGVER
+838 LVSESRAGVER
-849 ALRAQARHGGVGGDA
+849 ALRAQAADA
-864 LRRGKMALPRA
+864 
-875 RARKR
+875 
-880 RFRMEVSRSTG
+880 
-891 TAAPTGETTSPAAVA
+891 AA
-906 RSGPRPHQG
+906 Q
-915 RGERRSLLAFR
+915 
-926 F
+926 

>member
-33 VEGGTYRSV
+33 QEGGTYRSV
-42 TTVRFDS
+42 TTVRFES
-49 AESGVGSFIDLVAPA
+49 AEANAETFIDLVAPA
-64 VQEVVLNGDSL
+64 VHEIVLNGHSVDVAAAFR
-75 DPAEVFKDSRIELAG
+75 DARIALKH
-90 ILEGRNVLR
+90 LREGANVLK
-99 VVADCAYTNTG
+99 VVADCEYTNTG

-169 PEPKDDVWEFE
+169 PEPTGPGGDVWVFE
-180 PTPRISTYV
+180 PTPRISSYI
-189 TALIL
+189 TALIV
-194 GPYHSVHSV
+194 GPYHAVHSS

-217 RPSLAEFLDSDAI
+217 RPSLAEYLDADAI

-236 GFEWFQEKFD
+236 GFDWFQEKFD
-246 YAYPFKK
+246 YAYPFAK

-291 VRAETILHELAHMWF
+291 TRAETILHELAHMWF

-332 QSYAPGSRWPHSW
+332 QAYAPGSRWPHSW

-366 PIMAQINDLD
+366 PIMADIRDLD

-396 LVAYVGE
+396 LVAYVGM
-403 DEFFRGVQA
+403 DEFFSGVQA
-412 YFKAHAYGNTQ
+412 YFKRHAFGNTR

-434 SGRDLGTWSQKWLQT
+434 SGRDLKTWSKKWLET

-454 LRPEI
+454 LRPVVDVD
-459 ETDANG
+459 TSG
-465 VITSFAIRQEA
+465 TITSFAVKQEA
-476 PALPA
+476 PELPA
-481 GAKGEPTLRPHRI
+481 GAQGAPTLRPHRI
-494 AVGLYDLDDSAGG
+494 AIGLYDRDAAT
-507 SGKLVRGER
+507 GKLVRTER
-516 IELDVDGELTEVA
+516 VELDVDGELTAVDA
-529 ELVGK
+529 LVG
-534 RRPAVILLNDD
+534 RARPDVILLNDD

-553 LDEQSLAFVTE
+553 LDADSLAFVTE

-585 TRDAELAARDYL
+585 TRDAELPTRDYL

-620 LTAVELYADPNARE
+620 KLALDLYAAPAHRD

-641 DATLAHLRSSAGGSD
+641 EATLEQLRAAVPGSD

-668 ARTPEQLDLLEGLL
+668 ARSESDLALLEGLL
-682 DGRESIEGLAV
+682 DGSESIDGLAV

-699 SFVQRLAAV
+699 AFVARLAAT
-708 GRFDEAEITSEYER
+708 GRLDEAGIAAEFER
-722 DRTAAGERHAATAR
+722 DRTAAGERHAAAAR
-736 AARPTEEAKA
+736 AARPTAAAKA

-763 EAVIGGFVQFGQREL
+763 EAVISGFVQTDQREL
-778 LAPYTEKYF
+778 LASYTQKYF
-787 AAVKGVWDS
+787 DAVAGVWES
-796 RSHEMAQQIAVGLY
+796 RSHEMAQQIVVGLY
-810 PSVQVSADTLAKTD
+810 PALQVSAGTLDATD
-824 EWLASAEPSAALRR
+824 AWLKSAEPSAALRR
-838 LISESRSGVER
+838 LITESRAGVER
-849 ALRAQARHGGVGGDA
+849 ALRAQSADA
-864 LRRGKMALPRA
+864 
-875 RARKR
+875 
-880 RFRMEVSRSTG
+880 
-891 TAAPTGETTSPAAVA
+891 
-906 RSGPRPHQG
+906 
-915 RGERRSLLAFR
+915 
-926 F
+926 

>member
-13 QRAKLLTVDSYE
+13 QRADLLSVDSYE

-33 VEGGTYRSV
+33 QEGGTFRSV
-42 TTVRFDS
+42 TTVRFDV
-49 AESGVGSFIDLVAPA
+49 AESGAESFIDLVAPA
-64 VQEVVLNGDSL
+64 VREVTLNGDAL
-75 DPAEVFKDSRIELAG
+75 DPAEVFKESRIALPG
-90 ILEGRNVLR
+90 LLEGRNILR

-110 EGLHRFVDPVDQQ
+110 EGLHRFVDPVDEQ

-137 VFASF
+137 VFANF
-142 EQPDLKATFQFTVK
+142 EQPDLKATFRFTVT
-156 APSGWTVISNSPT
+156 APEGWTVISNSPT
-169 PEPKDDVWEFE
+169 PEPKDNVWAFA
-180 PTPRISTYV
+180 PTPRISTYI
-189 TALIL
+189 TALIV

-217 RPSLAEFLDSDAI
+217 RPSLAEHLDSDAI

-236 GFEWFQEKFD
+236 GFDWFQEKFD
-246 YAYPFKK
+246 YAYPFEK

-325 TYTSIAC
+325 TFTSIAC
-332 QSYAPGSRWPHSW
+332 QASAPGSRWPHAW

-366 PIMAQINDLD
+366 PIMAEIRDLD

-412 YFKAHAYGNTQ
+412 YFKRHAFGNTR

-434 SGRDLGTWSQKWLQT
+434 SGRDLKTWSKAWLET

-454 LRPEI
+454 LRPEV
-459 ETDANG
+459 ETGADG
-465 VITSFAIRQEA
+465 VITSFAVRQEA
-476 PALPA
+476 PALPV

-494 AVGLYDLDDSAGG
+494 AIGFYDLDDA
-507 SGKLVRGER
+507 GKLVRVKR
-516 IELDVDGELTEVA
+516 VELDVDGELTAVP
-529 ELVGK
+529 ELTGV

-553 LDEQSLAFVTE
+553 MDEESLAVVTE
-564 HLGDFEASLPR
+564 HLGDFAESLPR
-575 ALCWASAWDM
+575 ALSWASAWDM
-585 TRDAELAARDYL
+585 TRDGELATRDYL

-614 SLHRQV
+614 SLHRQAK
-620 LTAVELYADPNARE
+620 LAIDLYADPAARE
-634 ALLTRWT
+634 TLLTRWT
-641 DATLAHLRSSAGGSD
+641 EATLAHLRAAEAGSD

-668 ARTPEQLDLLEGLL
+668 ARTPEQLDLLEALL
-682 DGRESIEGLAV
+682 DGSRTVEGLAV

-699 SFVQRLAAV
+699 AFVERLAAV
-708 GRFDEAEITSEYER
+708 GRYDEAEIAAEYER

-736 AARPTEEAKA
+736 AARPTAEAKA

-763 EAVIGGFVQFGQREL
+763 EAVIIGFVQADQREL
-778 LAPYTEKYF
+778 LAPYTDRYF
-787 AAVKGVWDS
+787 DSVKSAWDS

-810 PSVQVSADTLAKTD
+810 PSVQVSEDTLRATD
-824 EWLASAEPSAALRR
+824 AWLTSVDPTPALRR
-838 LISESRSGVER
+838 LISESRAGVER
-849 ALRAQARHGGVGGDA
+849 ALKAQRADGASA
-864 LRRGKMALPRA
+864 
-875 RARKR
+875 
-880 RFRMEVSRSTG
+880 
-891 TAAPTGETTSPAAVA
+891 
-906 RSGPRPHQG
+906 
-915 RGERRSLLAFR
+915 
-926 F
+926 

>member
-13 QRAKLLTVDSYE
+13 ERARLLTVDAYE

-33 VEGGTYRSV
+33 QEGGTFRSV

-49 AESGVGSFIDLVAPA
+49 AEAGAQTFIDLVAPT
-64 VQEVVLNGDSL
+64 VHEVELNGRTL
-75 DPAEVFKDSRIELAG
+75 DAEAVFHDSRIALPGLVAGSNELK
-90 ILEGRNVLR
+90 

-142 EQPDLKATFQFTVK
+142 EQPDLKATFRFTVK
-156 APSGWTVISNSPT
+156 APEGWTVISNSPT
-169 PEPKDDVWEFE
+169 PEPRDNVWSFE
-180 PTPRISTYV
+180 PTPRISTYI
-189 TALIL
+189 TALIA
-194 GPYHSVHSV
+194 GPYHAVHSS
-203 YEKDGQSVPLGIYC
+203 YEKDGRTVPLGIYC
-217 RPSLAEFLDSDAI
+217 RPSLAEYLDADAI
-230 FEVTRQ
+230 FDVTRQ
-236 GFEWFQEKFD
+236 GFDWFQEKFD
-246 YAYPFKK
+246 YDYPFAK

-291 VRAETILHELAHMWF
+291 TRAETILHELAHMWF

-332 QSYAPGSRWPHSW
+332 QAYAEGSKWPHSW

-366 PIMAQINDLD
+366 PIMADIRDLD

-396 LVAYVGE
+396 LVAYVGM
-403 DEFFRGVQA
+403 DEFFKGVQA
-412 YFKAHAYGNTQ
+412 YFKAHAYGNTR

-434 SGRDLGTWSQKWLQT
+434 SGRDLKTWSKAWLET
-449 AGINV
+449 AGINI

-459 ETDANG
+459 TTDENG
-465 VITSFAIRQEA
+465 HVTSFTVVQEA

-494 AVGLYDLDDSAGG
+494 AVGAYDLDDS
-507 SGKLVRGER
+507 GKLVRTNR
-516 IELDVDGELTEVA
+516 IELDVEGERTTVPFPA
-529 ELVGK
+529 GTA
-534 RRPAVILLNDD
+534 RPAVILLNDD

-553 LDEQSLAFVTE
+553 LDEESLSVVTE
-564 HLGDFEASLPR
+564 HLGDFAESLPR

-585 TRDAELAARDYL
+585 TRDGELATRDYL

-620 LTAVELYADPNARE
+620 KLALDLYAAPEWRE
-634 ALLTRWT
+634 AGLARWT
-641 DATLAHLRSSAGGSD
+641 EATLAHLRAAEPGSD

-668 ARTPEQLDLLEGLL
+668 ARTPQQLDLLSSLL
-682 DGRESIEGLAV
+682 DGKETIEGLAV

-699 SFVQRLAAV
+699 AFVERLAATGV
-708 GRFDEAEITSEYER
+708 FEEDEIAGEYER

-736 AARPTEEAKA
+736 AARPTEAAKA

-763 EAVIGGFVQFGQREL
+763 EAVIAGFVQPDQREL
-778 LAPYTEKYF
+778 LAPYTEKF
-787 AAVKGVWDS
+787 FSAVKGAWES

-810 PSVQVSADTLAKTD
+810 PAVQVAQETLDATDAWLSSAK
-824 EWLASAEPSAALRR
+824 PNAALRR
-838 LISESRSGVER
+838 LVSESRSGVER
-849 ALRAQARHGGVGGDA
+849 AL
-864 LRRGKMALPRA
+864 KA
-875 RARKR
+875 RAADAAAA
-880 RFRMEVSRSTG
+880 
-891 TAAPTGETTSPAAVA
+891 TA
-906 RSGPRPHQG
+906 
-915 RGERRSLLAFR
+915 
-926 F
+926 

>member
-33 VEGGTYRSV
+33 QEGGTYRSV
-42 TTVRFDS
+42 TTVRFDV
-49 AESGVGSFIDLVAPA
+49 AEGNTESFIDLVAPA
-64 VQEVVLNGDSL
+64 VHEVTLNGDPL
-75 DPAEVFKDSRIELAG
+75 DAAEVFKDSRIALPG
-90 ILEGRNVLR
+90 LLEGRNVLR

-110 EGLHRFVDPVDQQ
+110 EGLHRFVDPVDEQ

-156 APSGWTVISNSPT
+156 APTGWTVISNSPT
-169 PEPKDDVWEFE
+169 PEPKDDVWAFE
-180 PTPRISTYV
+180 PTPRISTYI
-189 TALIL
+189 TALIV

-236 GFEWFQEKFD
+236 GFDWLQEKFD

-332 QSYAPGSRWPHSW
+332 QAYHPESRWPHSW

-366 PIMAQINDLD
+366 PIMAEINDLD

-396 LVAYVGE
+396 LVAYVGM
-403 DEFFRGVQA
+403 DEFFAGVQA
-412 YFKAHAYGNTQ
+412 YFKRHAYGNTR

-434 SGRDLGTWSQKWLQT
+434 SGRDLKTWSKKWLET
-449 AGINV
+449 AGINI

-459 ETDANG
+459 ETDADG

-481 GAKGEPTLRPHRI
+481 GAKGEPILRPHRI
-494 AVGLYDLDDSAGG
+494 AVGLYDLDSSEGG
-507 SGKLVRGER
+507 SGKLVRDER
-516 IELDVDGELTEVA
+516 VELDVDGELTAVPQ
-529 ELVGK
+529 LVGK
-534 RRPAVILLNDD
+534 RRPDVILLNDD

-553 LDEQSLAFVTE
+553 LDEESLAFVTE
-564 HLGDFEASLPR
+564 HLGDFESSLPR

-585 TRDAELAARDYL
+585 TRDGELATRDYL

-614 SLHRQV
+614 SLQRQAK
-620 LTAVELYADPNARE
+620 LAIDLYADPTARE

-641 DATLAHLRSSAGGSD
+641 EATLAHLQAATPGSD

-668 ARTPEQLDLLEGLL
+668 ARTPEQLDLLEALL
-682 DGRESIEGLAV
+682 DGSQSVEGLAV

-699 SFVQRLAAV
+699 AFVERLAAV
-708 GRFDEAEITSEYER
+708 GRFDESEIAAEYER
-722 DRTAAGERHAATAR
+722 DKTAAGERHAATAR

-756 KLPNAVQ
+756 KLPNALQ
-763 EAVIGGFVQFGQREL
+763 EAVIGGFVQTDQREL
-778 LAPYTEKYF
+778 LAPYTDRFFE
-787 AAVKGVWDS
+787 AVKGVWDS
-796 RSHEMAQQIAVGLY
+796 RSHEMAQQIAIGLY
-810 PSVQVSADTLAKTD
+810 PSIQVSEETLRKTD
-824 EWLASAEPSAALRR
+824 EWLASAEPGAALRR

-849 ALRAQARHGGVGGDA
+849 ALKAQAADA
-864 LRRGKMALPRA
+864 
-875 RARKR
+875 
-880 RFRMEVSRSTG
+880 
-891 TAAPTGETTSPAAVA
+891 AAS
-906 RSGPRPHQG
+906 
-915 RGERRSLLAFR
+915 
-926 F
+926 